1 MQRILSKRV
10 LRDIRENLLRYLAL
24 FFLVA
29 MVMYMVVAIVGAS
42 ETIMQ
47 GTEESAAVHH
57 REDGQFGVF
66 VPLTDSEVTQIT
78 DKGVTVQQDFSLDFH
93 QGQATL
99 RIYQARE
106 KIDLFAPEQG
116 AELPMQGEILLEQ
129 HYAEKH
135 ELGLGDT
142 LTVGGR
148 DFIVAGIGSTPDYD
162 ATYEKTSDTT
172 VDSNLFGV
180 GFVTAEDYEA
190 LKAGG
195 QNFRTED
202 YTYTY
207 LLNGAMTDQELKELL
222 QSFELDRSK
231 VTDTYFLEMLADAEE
246 TKNDIQDGIR
256 ELLDGV
262 NELTDG
268 VDELA
273 EHNTDL
279 TDAADTLF
287 DAMLEQVNDS
297 LEDAGVEVTLTS
309 SNYEQQLNTM
319 IADPHAYTASMQED
333 LQDIKKSLDELQEF
347 RDGVKSYT
355 DGVNAA
361 SAGGGALVGGMS
373 KITENSAALNQGAYG
388 IFNAILGMVNEQ
400 LKTQL
405 EPYAAY
411 GITFSGLTL
420 DGYGEQLD
428 QMAAVFTQKGASQT
442 AAQLAAVKG
451 QLDKVARFRDGVKA
465 YTAGVGEAAGGSQQL
480 FGGLSVLYTA
490 SEPLVSGTDAVVDA
504 LMDMVEAQLKE
515 NNITVD
521 LTADNYKEE
530 LDRLAAEGSM
540 DIKLRDSLQEAKD
553 TLADLEDFREGII
566 EYTDAVSEI
575 ADGSKELRDGVREL
589 QEEADDMI
597 EEYFTFDIDNLTQFL
612 IAEDN
617 PRIDAAAGDVVINR
631 FAGILAGIILM
642 VLFTYVISVFVIH
655 NIEKESSVIGALY
668 ALGVTRGQLLFHY
681 LLNPMLISFLG
692 GAVGCI
698 LGFSKYGTGW
708 QMGDSIAYY
717 SLPPMQIV
725 TPGYLLFYSL
735 IMPPVTAAVVNYLV
749 INKKLKRTALSLLRN
764 EQTAGKA
771 GRIQNMNLGNM
782 KFLLR
787 FQIRQMLREIRSAF
801 AVVIG
806 MFICLLIL
814 MLSIDC
820 AVLCINFGNACLEET
835 KYAYMY
841 TYKYPTED
849 VPEGGTPAYVENLK
863 KEAYG
868 YNLDVT
874 VLGIDDDNPYFP
886 IATADKKNEIV
897 ISSAAAQKF
906 GVKVGDKLVLSDE
919 VNERDYA
926 FTVKDIVSFTSGLL
940 ILMLSIDCAVLCIN
954 FGNACLEETKYAY
967 MYTYKYPTE
976 DVPEGG
982 TPAYVENLKKEAYGY
997 NLDVTVLGID
1007 DDNPY
1012 FPIAT
1017 ADKKNEIVISS
1028 AAAQKFGVKVGDKLV
1043 LSDEVNERDY
1053 AFTVKDIV
1061 SFTSGVY
1068 VFLDRD
1074 VMQEL
1079 FDQEDDYYNVVFADH
1094 ALDIDNGRLYATVS
1108 KDNVAESSQIF
1119 TDMMGPMVVMLV
1131 AISALIFMIV
1141 MYLMMKV
1148 MIDRSAFSISLMK
1161 VFGYRRRE
1169 IRRLYLDGNF
1179 YVILL
1184 GAVICVPLAKWSMD
1198 LVYPY
1203 CIANVA
1209 IGMDLKFT
1217 PQIYI
1222 MIYGGILLCY
1232 MVINF
1237 LLVGRL
1243 NKLVPA
1249 EILKN
1254 RE

>member
-29 MVMYMVVAIVGAS
+29 LVMYMVVAIVGAA

-47 GTEESAAVHH
+47 GTKESGRIHH

-66 VPLTDSEVTQIT
+66 VPLTDDEIAQIAE
-78 DKGVTVQQDFSLDFH
+78 KGVTLQRDFSLDFH
-93 QGQATL
+93 LGQSTL
-99 RIYQARE
+99 RVYQARE
-106 KIDLFAPEQG
+106 TVDLFVPSQG
-116 AELPMQGEILLEQ
+116 SEVPAQGEILLEQ

-148 DFIVAGIGSTPDYD
+148 DFTVSGIGSTPDYD
-162 ATYEKTSDTT
+162 AAYEKTSDTT

-195 QNFRTED
+195 ENFRTED

-207 LLNGAMTDQELKELL
+207 LLNDAMTDQELKELL

-262 NELTDG
+262 NELADG

-273 EHNTDL
+273 EHNTEL

-297 LEDAGVEVTLTS
+297 LKEAGVEVTLTL

-319 IADPHAYTASMQED
+319 IANPHAYTASMRQD
-333 LQDIKKSLDELQEF
+333 LQDIKKSLEELQEYK
-347 RDGVKSYT
+347 DGIKAYT

-361 SAGGGALVGGMS
+361 SDGSGKLVVGMGQ
-373 KITENSAALNQGAYG
+373 ITVNSDALNQGADA

-400 LKTQL
+400 LQAQFHTS
-405 EPYAAY
+405 
-411 GITFSGLTL
+411 GFTFSGLTA
-420 DGYGEQLD
+420 DGYGKELD
-428 QMAAVFTQKGASQT
+428 QMAAMFTQMGAPQV
-442 AAQLAAVKG
+442 AAQLSTVKS
-451 QLDKVARFRDGVKA
+451 QLDTVAQFRDGVKT
-465 YTAGVGEAAGGSQQL
+465 YTKGVGEASIGSQQL
-480 FGGLSVLYTA
+480 FCGLSTLYTA
-490 SEPLVSGTDAVVDA
+490 SETVVDGTDAVVDA
-504 LMDMVEAQLKE
+504 LIDMVEAQLKE
-515 NNITVD
+515 SDITVD
-521 LTADNYKEE
+521 LTSDNYKEE
-530 LDRLAAEGSM
+530 LDRLMAEGSSV
-540 DIKLRDSLQEAKD
+540 DVKLKDSLKDAKD

-566 EYTDAVSEI
+566 DYTDAVDEI
-575 ADGSKELRDGVREL
+575 ADGSRELRDGVQEL
-589 QEEADDMI
+589 QDETDDMI
-597 EEYFTFDIDNLTQFL
+597 EEYFAFDIDNLTQFL
-612 IAEDN
+612 IAADN
-617 PRIDAAAGDVVINR
+617 PRIDAAAGDVIINR

-681 LLNPMLISFLG
+681 LLNPMLIAFLG
-692 GAVGCI
+692 GVVGCI

-717 SLPPMQIV
+717 SLPPMRIV

-735 IMPPVTAAVVNYLV
+735 IMPPVTAVVVNYLV
-749 INKKLKRTALSLLRN
+749 INKKLKCTALSLLRN

-814 MLSIDC
+814 MMSIDC

-906 GVKVGDKLVLSDE
+906 GVKVGEKLVLSDE

-926 FTVKDIVSFTSGLL
+926 FTVKNIV
-940 ILMLSIDCAVLCIN
+940 
-954 FGNACLEETKYAY
+954 
-967 MYTYKYPTE
+967 
-976 DVPEGG
+976 
-982 TPAYVENLKKEAYGY
+982 
-997 NLDVTVLGID
+997 
-1007 DDNPY
+1007 
-1012 FPIAT
+1012 
-1017 ADKKNEIVISS
+1017 
-1028 AAAQKFGVKVGDKLV
+1028 
-1043 LSDEVNERDY
+1043 R
-1053 AFTVKDIV
+1053 
-1061 SFTSGVY
+1061 FTSGVY

-1074 VMQEL
+1074 IMQEL

-1108 KDNVAESSQIF
+1108 KENVEESSQIF

-1184 GAVICVPLAKWSMD
+1184 GALICVPLAKWSMD

-1222 MIYGGILLCY
+1222 MIYGGIWLCY
-1232 MVINF
+1232 IVINF

-1249 EILKN
+1249 EVLKN

>member
-29 MVMYMVVAIVGAS
+29 LVMYMVVAIVGAA

-47 GTEESAAVHH
+47 GTKESGRIHH

-66 VPLTDSEVTQIT
+66 VPLTDDEIAQIT
-78 DKGVTVQQDFSLDFH
+78 EKGVTLQRDFSLDFH
-93 QGQATL
+93 LGQSTL
-99 RIYQARE
+99 RVYRE
-106 KIDLFAPEQG
+106 RETVDLFVPSQG
-116 AELPMQGEILLEQ
+116 SEVPAQGEILLEQ

-135 ELGLGDT
+135 ELGLGDS

-148 DFIVAGIGSTPDYD
+148 DFIVTGIGSTPDYD
-162 ATYEKTSDTT
+162 AAYEKTSDTT

-195 QNFRTED
+195 ENFRTED

-207 LLNGAMTDQELKELL
+207 LLNDAMTDQELKELL

-246 TKNDIQDGIR
+246 TKNDLQDGIR

-262 NELTDG
+262 NELADG

-273 EHNTDL
+273 EHNAEL

-297 LEDAGVEVTLTS
+297 LKDAGVEVTLTS

-319 IADPHAYTASMQED
+319 IANPHAYTASMRQD
-333 LQDIKKSLDELQEF
+333 LQDIKKSLDELQEYK
-347 RDGVKSYT
+347 DGIKAYT
-355 DGVNAA
+355 EGVNAA
-361 SAGGGALVGGMS
+361 SDGSGKLVVGMGQL
-373 KITENSAALNQGAYG
+373 TANSDALNQGADA

-400 LKTQL
+400 LQAQFNTFGF
-405 EPYAAY
+405 P
-411 GITFSGLTL
+411 FSGLTT
-420 DGYGEQLD
+420 DGYGKELD
-428 QMAAVFTQKGASQT
+428 QMAVMFTQMGYSQV
-442 AAQLAAVKG
+442 AAQLSTVKG
-451 QLDKVARFRDGVKA
+451 QLDTVSQFRDGVKA
-465 YTAGVGEAAGGSQQL
+465 YTKGVGEASIGNQQL
-480 FGGLSVLYTA
+480 FGGLSTLYTA
-490 SEPLVSGTDAVVDA
+490 SEVVVDGTDAVVDA
-504 LMDMVEAQLKE
+504 LIDMVEAQLKE
-515 NNITVD
+515 SDITVD

-530 LDRLAAEGSM
+530 LERLTAEGSSV
-540 DIKLRDSLQEAKD
+540 DAKLKDSLKEAKD

-566 EYTDAVSEI
+566 DYTDAVDEI
-575 ADGSKELRDGVREL
+575 ADGSRELRDGVQEL
-589 QEEADDMI
+589 QDETDDMI

-612 IAEDN
+612 IAADN
-617 PRIDAAAGDVVINR
+617 PRIDAAAGDVIINR

-681 LLNPMLISFLG
+681 LLNPMLIAFLG
-692 GAVGCI
+692 GVVGCI

-717 SLPPMQIV
+717 SLPPIRIV

-735 IMPPVTAAVVNYLV
+735 IMPPVTAVVVNYLV
-749 INKKLKRTALSLLRN
+749 INKKLKCTALSLLRN

-814 MLSIDC
+814 MMSIDC

-849 VPEGGTPAYVENLK
+849 VPEGGIPAYVENLK

-886 IATADKKNEIV
+886 IVTADKKNEIV

-926 FTVKDIVSFTSGLL
+926 FTVKNIV
-940 ILMLSIDCAVLCIN
+940 
-954 FGNACLEETKYAY
+954 K
-967 MYTYKYPTE
+967 
-976 DVPEGG
+976 
-982 TPAYVENLKKEAYGY
+982 
-997 NLDVTVLGID
+997 
-1007 DDNPY
+1007 
-1012 FPIAT
+1012 
-1017 ADKKNEIVISS
+1017 
-1028 AAAQKFGVKVGDKLV
+1028 
-1043 LSDEVNERDY
+1043 
-1053 AFTVKDIV
+1053 
-1061 SFTSGVY
+1061 FTSGVY

-1094 ALDIDNGRLYATVS
+1094 VLDIDNGRLYATVS
-1108 KDNVAESSQIF
+1108 KENVEESSQIF

-1184 GAVICVPLAKWSMD
+1184 GALICVPLAKWSMD

-1249 EILKN
+1249 EVLKN

>member
-29 MVMYMVVAIVGAS
+29 MVMYMVVAIVGAA

-47 GTEESAAVHH
+47 GTKESGRLHH

-66 VPLTDSEVTQIT
+66 VPLTDGEFAQIT
-78 DKGVTVQQDFSLDFH
+78 EKGVTLQRDFSMDFH
-93 QGQATL
+93 LGQSTL
-99 RIYQARE
+99 RVYQARE
-106 KIDLFAPEQG
+106 NVDLFVSSQG
-116 AELPMQGEILLEQ
+116 SEVPAQGEILLEQ

-148 DFIVAGIGSTPDYD
+148 DFTVSGIGSTPDYD
-162 ATYEKTSDTT
+162 AAYEKTSDTT

-195 QNFRTED
+195 ENFRTED

-207 LLNGAMTDQELKELL
+207 LLNDAMTDQELKELL

-246 TKNDIQDGIR
+246 TRNDIQDGIR

-262 NELTDG
+262 NELADG

-273 EHNTDL
+273 EHNAEL
-279 TDAADTLF
+279 TDAVDTLF

-297 LEDAGVEVTLTS
+297 LKEAGVEVTLTS
-309 SNYEQQLNTM
+309 SNYEQQLNNM
-319 IADPHAYTASMQED
+319 IANPHAYTASMRQD
-333 LQDIKKSLDELQEF
+333 LQDIKKSLDELQEYK
-347 RDGVKSYT
+347 DGIKAYT
-355 DGVNAA
+355 EGVNAA
-361 SAGGGALVGGMS
+361 SDGSGKLVVGMGQ
-373 KITENSAALNQGAYG
+373 ITANSDALNQGADA
-388 IFNAILGMVNEQ
+388 IFNAILGMVNKQ
-400 LKTQL
+400 LQAQFS
-405 EPYAAY
+405 AA
-411 GITFSGLTL
+411 GFSGLTA
-420 DGYGEQLD
+420 DGYGKELD
-428 QMAAVFTQKGASQT
+428 QMAATFTQMGASQV
-442 AAQLAAVKG
+442 AAQLSTVKG
-451 QLDKVARFRDGVKA
+451 QLDTVAQFRDGVKA
-465 YTAGVGEAAGGSQQL
+465 YTKGVGEASIGNQQL
-480 FGGLSVLYTA
+480 FCGLSTLYTA

-504 LMDMVEAQLKE
+504 LMDMVEAQLE
-515 NNITVD
+515 ESDISVD

-530 LDRLAAEGSM
+530 LERLTAEGSSV
-540 DIKLRDSLQEAKD
+540 DAKLKDSLKEAKD

-566 EYTDAVSEI
+566 DYTDAVDEI
-575 ADGSKELRDGVREL
+575 ADGSRELRDGVQEL
-589 QEEADDMI
+589 QDQTDDMI

-612 IAEDN
+612 IAADN
-617 PRIDAAAGDVVINR
+617 PRIDAAAGDVIINR

-642 VLFTYVISVFVIH
+642 ILFTYVISVFVIH

-681 LLNPMLISFLG
+681 LLNPMLIAFLG
-692 GAVGCI
+692 GVVGCI

-708 QMGDSIAYY
+708 QMDDSIAYY
-717 SLPPMQIV
+717 SLPPMRIV

-749 INKKLKRTALSLLRN
+749 INKKLKCTALSLLRN

-814 MLSIDC
+814 IMSIDC

-886 IATADKKNEIV
+886 IATVDKKNEIV

-906 GVKVGDKLVLSDE
+906 GVKAGDKLVLSDE

-926 FTVKDIVSFTSGLL
+926 FTVKNIV
-940 ILMLSIDCAVLCIN
+940 N
-954 FGNACLEETKYAY
+954 
-967 MYTYKYPTE
+967 
-976 DVPEGG
+976 
-982 TPAYVENLKKEAYGY
+982 
-997 NLDVTVLGID
+997 
-1007 DDNPY
+1007 
-1012 FPIAT
+1012 
-1017 ADKKNEIVISS
+1017 
-1028 AAAQKFGVKVGDKLV
+1028 
-1043 LSDEVNERDY
+1043 
-1053 AFTVKDIV
+1053 
-1061 SFTSGVY
+1061 FTSGVY

-1094 ALDIDNGRLYATVS
+1094 TLDIDNGRLYATVS
-1108 KDNVAESSQIF
+1108 KENVEESSQIF

-1131 AISALIFMIV
+1131 VISALIFMIV

-1184 GAVICVPLAKWSMD
+1184 GALICVPLAKWSMD

-1249 EILKN
+1249 EVLKN

>member
-29 MVMYMVVAIVGAS
+29 LVMYMVVAIVGAA

-47 GTEESAAVHH
+47 GTKESGRIHH

-66 VPLTDSEVTQIT
+66 VPLTDDEIAQIT
-78 DKGVTVQQDFSLDFH
+78 EKGVTLQRDFSLDFH
-93 QGQATL
+93 LGQSTL
-99 RIYQARE
+99 RVYRARE
-106 KIDLFAPEQG
+106 TVDLFVPSQG
-116 AELPMQGEILLEQ
+116 SELPAQGEILLEQ

-135 ELGLGDT
+135 ELGLGDS

-148 DFIVAGIGSTPDYD
+148 DFIVTGIGSTPDYD
-162 ATYEKTSDTT
+162 AAYEKTSDTT

-195 QNFRTED
+195 ENFRTED

-207 LLNGAMTDQELKELL
+207 LLNDAMTDQELKELL

-262 NELTDG
+262 NELADG

-273 EHNTDL
+273 EHNTEL

-297 LEDAGVEVTLTS
+297 LKEAGVEVTLTS

-319 IADPHAYTASMQED
+319 IANPHAYTASMRQD
-333 LQDIKKSLDELQEF
+333 LQDIKKSLEELQEYK
-347 RDGVKSYT
+347 DGIQAYT

-361 SAGGGALVGGMS
+361 SDGSGKLVVGMGQ
-373 KITENSAALNQGAYG
+373 ITANSDALNQGADA

-400 LKTQL
+400 LQAQFNTS
-405 EPYAAY
+405 
-411 GITFSGLTL
+411 GFTFLGLTT
-420 DGYGEQLD
+420 DGYGKELD
-428 QMAAVFTQKGASQT
+428 QMATTFTQMGAHQV
-442 AAQLAAVKG
+442 AAQLSAVKS
-451 QLDKVARFRDGVKA
+451 QLDTVAQFRDGVKA
-465 YTAGVGEAAGGSQQL
+465 YTKGVGEASIGNQQL
-480 FGGLSVLYTA
+480 FGGLSTLYTA
-490 SEPLVSGTDAVVDA
+490 SEVVVDGTDAVVDA
-504 LMDMVEAQLKE
+504 LIDMVEAQLKE
-515 NNITVD
+515 SDITVD

-530 LDRLAAEGSM
+530 LERLTAEGSSV
-540 DIKLRDSLQEAKD
+540 DAKLKDSLKDAKD

-566 EYTDAVSEI
+566 DYTDAVDEI
-575 ADGSKELRDGVREL
+575 ADGSRELRDGVQEL
-589 QEEADDMI
+589 QDETDDMI

-612 IAEDN
+612 IAADN

-631 FAGILAGIILM
+631 FAGILSGIILM

-698 LGFSKYGTGW
+698 LGFSEYGTGW
-708 QMGDSIAYY
+708 QMGDSTAYY
-717 SLPPMQIV
+717 SLLPMRIV

-749 INKKLKRTALSLLRN
+749 INKKLKCTALSLLRN

-814 MLSIDC
+814 MMSIDC

-906 GVKVGDKLVLSDE
+906 GVKAGDKLVLSDE

-926 FTVKDIVSFTSGLL
+926 FTVKNIV
-940 ILMLSIDCAVLCIN
+940 N
-954 FGNACLEETKYAY
+954 
-967 MYTYKYPTE
+967 
-976 DVPEGG
+976 
-982 TPAYVENLKKEAYGY
+982 
-997 NLDVTVLGID
+997 
-1007 DDNPY
+1007 
-1012 FPIAT
+1012 
-1017 ADKKNEIVISS
+1017 
-1028 AAAQKFGVKVGDKLV
+1028 
-1043 LSDEVNERDY
+1043 
-1053 AFTVKDIV
+1053 
-1061 SFTSGVY
+1061 FTSGVY
-1068 VFLDRD
+1068 VFLNRD

-1108 KDNVAESSQIF
+1108 KENVEESSQIF

-1184 GAVICVPLAKWSMD
+1184 GALICVPLAKWSMD

-1249 EILKN
+1249 EVLKN

>member
-1 MQRILSKRV
+1 MRSGFRRQNWRICRMQRILSKRV

-29 MVMYMVVAIVGAS
+29 LVMYMVVAIVGAA

-47 GTEESAAVHH
+47 GTKESGRIHH

-66 VPLTDSEVTQIT
+66 VPLTDDEIAQIT
-78 DKGVTVQQDFSLDFH
+78 EKGVTIQRDFSLDFH
-93 QGQATL
+93 LGQSTL
-99 RIYQARE
+99 RVYQARE
-106 KIDLFAPEQG
+106 TVDLFVPSQG
-116 AELPMQGEILLEQ
+116 SELPAQGEILLEQ

-148 DFIVAGIGSTPDYD
+148 DFTVSGIGSTPDYD
-162 ATYEKTSDTT
+162 AAYEKTSDTT

-195 QNFRTED
+195 ENFRTED

-207 LLNGAMTDQELKELL
+207 LLNDAMTDQELKELL

-262 NELTDG
+262 NELADG

-273 EHNTDL
+273 EHNAEL

-297 LEDAGVEVTLTS
+297 LKDAGVEVTLTS
-309 SNYEQQLNTM
+309 SNYEQQLNNM
-319 IADPHAYTASMQED
+319 IANPHAYTASMRQD
-333 LQDIKKSLDELQEF
+333 LQDIKKSLDELQEYK
-347 RDGVKSYT
+347 DGIKAYT

-361 SAGGGALVGGMS
+361 SDGSGKLVVGMGQ
-373 KITENSAALNQGAYG
+373 ITANSDALNQGADA

-400 LKTQL
+400 LQAQFS
-405 EPYAAY
+405 AA
-411 GITFSGLTL
+411 GFPFSGLTA
-420 DGYGEQLD
+420 DGYGKELD
-428 QMAAVFTQKGASQT
+428 QMAATFTQMGASQV
-442 AAQLAAVKG
+442 AAQLSAVKN
-451 QLDKVARFRDGVKA
+451 QLDTVAQFRDGVKA
-465 YTAGVGEAAGGSQQL
+465 YTKGVGEASIGNQQL
-480 FGGLSVLYTA
+480 FCGLSTLYTA

-504 LMDMVEAQLKE
+504 LMDMVEAQLE
-515 NNITVD
+515 ESDISVD

-530 LDRLAAEGSM
+530 LERLTAEGSSV
-540 DIKLRDSLQEAKD
+540 DAKLKDSLKEAKD

-566 EYTDAVSEI
+566 DYTDAVDEI
-575 ADGSKELRDGVREL
+575 ADGSRELRDGVQEL
-589 QEEADDMI
+589 QDETDDMI

-612 IAEDN
+612 IAADN
-617 PRIDAAAGDVVINR
+617 PRIDAAAGDVIINR

-681 LLNPMLISFLG
+681 LLNPMLIAFLG
-692 GAVGCI
+692 GVVGCI

-717 SLPPMQIV
+717 SLPPMRIV

-735 IMPPVTAAVVNYLV
+735 IMPPVTAVVVNYLV
-749 INKKLKRTALSLLRN
+749 INKKLNRTALSLLRN

-814 MLSIDC
+814 MMSIDC

-849 VPEGGTPAYVENLK
+849 VPEGGIPAYVENLK

-886 IATADKKNEIV
+886 IVTADKKNEIV

-926 FTVKDIVSFTSGLL
+926 FTVKNIV
-940 ILMLSIDCAVLCIN
+940 N
-954 FGNACLEETKYAY
+954 
-967 MYTYKYPTE
+967 
-976 DVPEGG
+976 
-982 TPAYVENLKKEAYGY
+982 
-997 NLDVTVLGID
+997 
-1007 DDNPY
+1007 
-1012 FPIAT
+1012 
-1017 ADKKNEIVISS
+1017 
-1028 AAAQKFGVKVGDKLV
+1028 
-1043 LSDEVNERDY
+1043 
-1053 AFTVKDIV
+1053 
-1061 SFTSGVY
+1061 FTSGVY

-1108 KDNVAESSQIF
+1108 KENVEESSQIF

-1184 GAVICVPLAKWSMD
+1184 GALICVPLAKWSMD

-1249 EILKN
+1249 EVLKN

>member
-29 MVMYMVVAIVGAS
+29 LVMYMVVAIVGAA

-47 GTEESAAVHH
+47 GTKESGRIHH

-66 VPLTDSEVTQIT
+66 VPLTDDEIAQIT
-78 DKGVTVQQDFSLDFH
+78 EKGVTLQRDFSLDFH
-93 QGQATL
+93 LGQSTL
-99 RIYQARE
+99 RVYRARE
-106 KIDLFAPEQG
+106 TVDLFVPSQG
-116 AELPMQGEILLEQ
+116 SELPAQGEILLEQ

-148 DFIVAGIGSTPDYD
+148 DFTVSGIGSTPDYD

-195 QNFRTED
+195 ENFRTED

-207 LLNGAMTDQELKELL
+207 LLNDAMTDQELKEQL

-262 NELTDG
+262 NELADG

-273 EHNTDL
+273 EHNAEL

-297 LEDAGVEVTLTS
+297 LKEAGVEVTLTS
-309 SNYEQQLNTM
+309 SNYEQQLNNM
-319 IADPHAYTASMQED
+319 IANPHAYTASMRQD
-333 LQDIKKSLDELQEF
+333 LQDIKKSLDELQEYK
-347 RDGVKSYT
+347 DGIKAYT

-361 SAGGGALVGGMS
+361 SDGSGKLVVGMGQ
-373 KITENSAALNQGAYG
+373 ITANSDALNQGADA

-400 LKTQL
+400 LQAQFS
-405 EPYAAY
+405 AA
-411 GITFSGLTL
+411 GFPFSGLTA
-420 DGYGEQLD
+420 DGYGKELD
-428 QMAAVFTQKGASQT
+428 QMAATFTQVGASQV
-442 AAQLAAVKG
+442 AAQLSNVKS
-451 QLDKVARFRDGVKA
+451 QLDTVAQFRDGVKA
-465 YTAGVGEAAGGSQQL
+465 YTKGVGEASIGNQQL
-480 FGGLSVLYTA
+480 FCGLSTLYTA

-504 LMDMVEAQLKE
+504 LMDMVEAQLE
-515 NNITVD
+515 ESDISVD

-530 LDRLAAEGSM
+530 LERLTAEGSSV
-540 DIKLRDSLQEAKD
+540 DAKLKDSLKEAKD

-566 EYTDAVSEI
+566 DYTDAVDEI
-575 ADGSKELRDGVREL
+575 ADGSRELRDGVQEL
-589 QEEADDMI
+589 QDETDDMI

-612 IAEDN
+612 IAADN
-617 PRIDAAAGDVVINR
+617 PRIDAAAGDVIINR

-681 LLNPMLISFLG
+681 LLNPMLIAFLG
-692 GAVGCI
+692 GVVGCI

-717 SLPPMQIV
+717 SLPPMRIV

-749 INKKLKRTALSLLRN
+749 INKKLNRTALSLIRN

-814 MLSIDC
+814 IMSIDC

-906 GVKVGDKLVLSDE
+906 GVKAGDKLVLSDE

-926 FTVKDIVSFTSGLL
+926 FTVKNV
-940 ILMLSIDCAVLCIN
+940 
-954 FGNACLEETKYAY
+954 
-967 MYTYKYPTE
+967 
-976 DVPEGG
+976 
-982 TPAYVENLKKEAYGY
+982 
-997 NLDVTVLGID
+997 
-1007 DDNPY
+1007 
-1012 FPIAT
+1012 
-1017 ADKKNEIVISS
+1017 
-1028 AAAQKFGVKVGDKLV
+1028 
-1043 LSDEVNERDY
+1043 VN
-1053 AFTVKDIV
+1053 
-1061 SFTSGVY
+1061 FTSGVY

-1108 KDNVAESSQIF
+1108 KENVEESSQIF

-1184 GAVICVPLAKWSMD
+1184 GALICVPLAKWSMD

-1249 EILKN
+1249 EVLKN

>member
-1 MQRILSKRV
+1 MRSGFRRQNWRICRMQRILSKRV

-222 QSFELDRSK
+222 QSFELERSK
-231 VTDTYFLEMLADAEE
+231 VTDIYFLEMLADAEE

-400 LKTQL
+400 LKAQL

-451 QLDKVARFRDGVKA
+451 QLDTVAQFRDGVKA

-530 LDRLAAEGSM
+530 LDRLAAEGSSM

-725 TPGYLLFYSL
+725 TPGYLLF
-735 IMPPVTAAVVNYLV
+735 
-749 INKKLKRTALSLLRN
+749 
-764 EQTAGKA
+764 
-771 GRIQNMNLGNM
+771 
-782 KFLLR
+782 
-787 FQIRQMLREIRSAF
+787 
-801 AVVIG
+801 
-806 MFICLLIL
+806 
-814 MLSIDC
+814 
-820 AVLCINFGNACLEET
+820 
-835 KYAYMY
+835 
-841 TYKYPTED
+841 
-849 VPEGGTPAYVENLK
+849 
-863 KEAYG
+863 
-868 YNLDVT
+868 T
-874 VLGIDDDNPYFP
+874 V
-886 IATADKKNEIV
+886 
-897 ISSAAAQKF
+897 
-906 GVKVGDKLVLSDE
+906 
-919 VNERDYA
+919 
-926 FTVKDIVSFTSGLL
+926 
-940 ILMLSIDCAVLCIN
+940 
-954 FGNACLEETKYAY
+954 
-967 MYTYKYPTE
+967 
-976 DVPEGG
+976 
-982 TPAYVENLKKEAYGY
+982 
-997 NLDVTVLGID
+997 
-1007 DDNPY
+1007 
-1012 FPIAT
+1012 
-1017 ADKKNEIVISS
+1017 
-1028 AAAQKFGVKVGDKLV
+1028 
-1043 LSDEVNERDY
+1043 
-1053 AFTVKDIV
+1053 
-1061 SFTSGVY
+1061 
-1068 VFLDRD
+1068 
-1074 VMQEL
+1074 
-1079 FDQEDDYYNVVFADH
+1079 
-1094 ALDIDNGRLYATVS
+1094 
-1108 KDNVAESSQIF
+1108 
-1119 TDMMGPMVVMLV
+1119 
-1131 AISALIFMIV
+1131 
-1141 MYLMMKV
+1141 
-1148 MIDRSAFSISLMK
+1148 
-1161 VFGYRRRE
+1161 
-1169 IRRLYLDGNF
+1169 
-1179 YVILL
+1179 
-1184 GAVICVPLAKWSMD
+1184 
-1198 LVYPY
+1198 
-1203 CIANVA
+1203 
-1209 IGMDLKFT
+1209 
-1217 PQIYI
+1217 
-1222 MIYGGILLCY
+1222 
-1232 MVINF
+1232 
-1237 LLVGRL
+1237 
-1243 NKLVPA
+1243 
-1249 EILKN
+1249 
-1254 RE
+1254 

>member
-1 MQRILSKRV
+1 MRSGFRRRNWRICRMQRILSKRV

-29 MVMYMVVAIVGAS
+29 LVMYMVVAIVGAA

-47 GTEESAAVHH
+47 GTKESGRIHH

-66 VPLTDSEVTQIT
+66 VPLTDDEIAQIT
-78 DKGVTVQQDFSLDFH
+78 EKGVTLQRDFSLDFH
-93 QGQATL
+93 LGQSTL
-99 RIYQARE
+99 RVYQARE
-106 KIDLFAPEQG
+106 TVDLFVPSQG
-116 AELPMQGEILLEQ
+116 SELPAQGEILLEQ

-135 ELGLGDT
+135 ELGLGDS

-148 DFIVAGIGSTPDYD
+148 DFIVTGIGSTPDYD
-162 ATYEKTSDTT
+162 AAYEKTSDTT

-195 QNFRTED
+195 ESLRTED

-207 LLNGAMTDQELKELL
+207 LLNDAMTDQELKELL

-262 NELTDG
+262 NELADG

-273 EHNTDL
+273 EHNAEL

-297 LEDAGVEVTLTS
+297 LKDAGVEVTLTS

-319 IADPHAYTASMQED
+319 IANPHAYTASMRQD
-333 LQDIKKSLDELQEF
+333 LQDIKKSLDELQEYT
-347 RDGVKSYT
+347 DGIKAYT

-361 SAGGGALVGGMS
+361 SDGSGKLVVGMGQ
-373 KITENSAALNQGAYG
+373 ITANSDALNQGADA

-400 LKTQL
+400 LQAQFN
-405 EPYAAY
+405 AA
-411 GITFSGLTL
+411 GFPFSGLTA
-420 DGYGEQLD
+420 DGYGKELD
-428 QMAAVFTQKGASQT
+428 QMAAMFTQMGASQV
-442 AAQLAAVKG
+442 AAQLSAVKS
-451 QLDKVARFRDGVKA
+451 QLDTVAQFRDGVKA
-465 YTAGVGEAAGGSQQL
+465 YTKGVGEASIGNQQL
-480 FGGLSVLYTA
+480 FGGLSTLYTA
-490 SEPLVSGTDAVVDA
+490 SEVVVDGTDAVVDA
-504 LMDMVEAQLKE
+504 LIDMVEAQLKE
-515 NNITVD
+515 SDITVD

-530 LDRLAAEGSM
+530 LERLTTEGSSV
-540 DIKLRDSLQEAKD
+540 DAKLKDSLKEAKD

-566 EYTDAVSEI
+566 DYTDAVDEI
-575 ADGSKELRDGVREL
+575 ADGSRELRDGVQEL
-589 QEEADDMI
+589 QDETDDMI

-612 IAEDN
+612 IAADN
-617 PRIDAAAGDVVINR
+617 PRMDAAAGDVIINR

-681 LLNPMLISFLG
+681 LLNPMLIAFLG
-692 GAVGCI
+692 GVVGCI

-717 SLPPMQIV
+717 SLPPMRIV

-735 IMPPVTAAVVNYLV
+735 IMPPVTAVVVNYLV
-749 INKKLKRTALSLLRN
+749 INKKLKCTALSLLRN

-886 IATADKKNEIV
+886 IVTADKKNEIV

-906 GVKVGDKLVLSDE
+906 GVKVGEKLVLSDE

-926 FTVKDIVSFTSGLL
+926 FTVKNIV
-940 ILMLSIDCAVLCIN
+940 
-954 FGNACLEETKYAY
+954 
-967 MYTYKYPTE
+967 
-976 DVPEGG
+976 
-982 TPAYVENLKKEAYGY
+982 
-997 NLDVTVLGID
+997 
-1007 DDNPY
+1007 
-1012 FPIAT
+1012 
-1017 ADKKNEIVISS
+1017 
-1028 AAAQKFGVKVGDKLV
+1028 
-1043 LSDEVNERDY
+1043 R
-1053 AFTVKDIV
+1053 
-1061 SFTSGVY
+1061 FTSGVY

-1074 VMQEL
+1074 IMQEL

-1108 KDNVAESSQIF
+1108 KENVEESSQIF

-1184 GAVICVPLAKWSMD
+1184 GALICVPLAKWSMD

-1249 EILKN
+1249 EVLKN

>member
-1 MQRILSKRV
+1 M
-10 LRDIRENLLRYLAL
+10 
-24 FFLVA
+24 
-29 MVMYMVVAIVGAS
+29 
-42 ETIMQ
+42 
-47 GTEESAAVHH
+47 
-57 REDGQFGVF
+57 
-66 VPLTDSEVTQIT
+66 
-78 DKGVTVQQDFSLDFH
+78 
-93 QGQATL
+93 
-99 RIYQARE
+99 
-106 KIDLFAPEQG
+106 
-116 AELPMQGEILLEQ
+116 
-129 HYAEKH
+129 
-135 ELGLGDT
+135 
-142 LTVGGR
+142 
-148 DFIVAGIGSTPDYD
+148 
-162 ATYEKTSDTT
+162 
-172 VDSNLFGV
+172 DSNLFGV
-180 GFVTAEDYEA
+180 GFVTAQDYEA

-195 QNFRTED
+195 ENFRTED

-207 LLNGAMTDQELKELL
+207 LLNDAMTDQELKELL

-262 NELTDG
+262 NELADG

-273 EHNTDL
+273 EHNAEL

-297 LEDAGVEVTLTS
+297 LKDAGLEVTLTS

-319 IADPHAYTASMQED
+319 IANPHAYTASIRQD
-333 LQDIKKSLDELQEF
+333 LQEAKKSLEALQEYK
-347 RDGVKSYT
+347 DGIKAYT

-361 SAGGGALVGGMS
+361 SDGSGKLVVGMGQ
-373 KITENSAALNQGAYG
+373 ITANSDALNQGADA

-400 LKTQL
+400 LQAQL
-405 EPYAAY
+405 S
-411 GITFSGLTL
+411 TVKS
-420 DGYGEQLD
+420 QLD
-428 QMAAVFTQKGASQT
+428 TV
-442 AAQLAAVKG
+442 AQ
-451 QLDKVARFRDGVKA
+451 FRDGVKT
-465 YTAGVGEAAGGSQQL
+465 YTKGVGEASIGSQQL
-480 FGGLSVLYTA
+480 FCGLSTLYTA
-490 SEPLVSGTDAVVDA
+490 SETVVDGTDAVVDA
-504 LMDMVEAQLKE
+504 LIDMVEAQLKE
-515 NNITVD
+515 SDITVD
-521 LTADNYKEE
+521 LTSDNYKEE
-530 LDRLAAEGSM
+530 LDRLMAEGSSV
-540 DIKLRDSLQEAKD
+540 DVKLKDSLNDAKD

-566 EYTDAVSEI
+566 DYTDAVDEI
-575 ADGSKELRDGVREL
+575 ADGSRELRDGVQEL
-589 QEEADDMI
+589 QDETDDMI
-597 EEYFTFDIDNLTQFL
+597 EEYFAFDIDNLTQFL
-612 IAEDN
+612 IAADN
-617 PRIDAAAGDVVINR
+617 PRMDAAAGDVVINR

-681 LLNPMLISFLG
+681 LLNPLLISFLG
-692 GAVGCI
+692 GVVGCI
-698 LGFSKYGTGW
+698 LGFSEYGTGW

-717 SLPPMQIV
+717 SLPPMRIV

-749 INKKLKRTALSLLRN
+749 INKKLKCTALSLLRN

-814 MLSIDC
+814 MMSIDC

-849 VPEGGTPAYVENLK
+849 VPEGGIPAYVENLK

-886 IATADKKNEIV
+886 IVTADKKNEIV

-926 FTVKDIVSFTSGLL
+926 FTVKNIV
-940 ILMLSIDCAVLCIN
+940 N
-954 FGNACLEETKYAY
+954 
-967 MYTYKYPTE
+967 
-976 DVPEGG
+976 
-982 TPAYVENLKKEAYGY
+982 
-997 NLDVTVLGID
+997 
-1007 DDNPY
+1007 
-1012 FPIAT
+1012 
-1017 ADKKNEIVISS
+1017 
-1028 AAAQKFGVKVGDKLV
+1028 
-1043 LSDEVNERDY
+1043 
-1053 AFTVKDIV
+1053 
-1061 SFTSGVY
+1061 FTSGVY

-1108 KDNVAESSQIF
+1108 KENVEESSQIF

-1184 GAVICVPLAKWSMD
+1184 GALICVPLAKWSMD

-1222 MIYGGILLCY
+1222 MIYGGIWLCY
-1232 MVINF
+1232 IVINF

-1249 EILKN
+1249 EVLKN

>member
-29 MVMYMVVAIVGAS
+29 LVMYMVVAIVGAA

-47 GTEESAAVHH
+47 GTKESGRLHH

-66 VPLTDSEVTQIT
+66 VPLTDGEIAQIT
-78 DKGVTVQQDFSLDFH
+78 EKGVTLQRDFSLDFH
-93 QGQATL
+93 LGQSTL
-99 RIYQARE
+99 RIYQERE
-106 KIDLFAPEQG
+106 NVDLFVSSQG
-116 AELPMQGEILLEQ
+116 SEIPAQGEILLEQ

-148 DFIVAGIGSTPDYD
+148 DFTVTGIGSTPDYD
-162 ATYEKTSDTT
+162 AAYEKTSDTT

-180 GFVTAEDYEA
+180 GFVTAQDYEA

-195 QNFRTED
+195 ENFRTED

-207 LLNGAMTDQELKELL
+207 LLNDAMTDQELKDML

-246 TKNDIQDGIR
+246 TKNDIQDGIQ

-262 NELTDG
+262 NELADG

-273 EHNTDL
+273 EHNAEL

-297 LEDAGVEVTLTS
+297 LKDAGVEVTLTS

-319 IADPHAYTASMQED
+319 IANPHAYTASIRQD
-333 LQDIKKSLDELQEF
+333 LQEAKKSLEELQEYK
-347 RDGVKSYT
+347 DGIKAYT

-361 SAGGGALVGGMS
+361 SDGSGKLVVGMGQ
-373 KITENSAALNQGAYG
+373 ITANSDVLNQGADA
-388 IFNAILGMVNEQ
+388 IFNAILGLVNEQ
-400 LKTQL
+400 LQTQFS
-405 EPYAAY
+405 AA
-411 GITFSGLTL
+411 GVPFSGLTT
-420 DGYGEQLD
+420 DGYGKELD
-428 QMAAVFTQKGASQT
+428 QMAATFIQLGASQV
-442 AAQLAAVKG
+442 AEQLSAVKS
-451 QLDKVARFRDGVKA
+451 QLDTVAQFRDGVKA
-465 YTAGVGEAAGGSQQL
+465 YTKGVGEASIGNQQL
-480 FGGLSVLYTA
+480 FCGLSTLYTA
-490 SEPLVSGTDAVVDA
+490 SEVVVDGTDAVVDA
-504 LMDMVEAQLKE
+504 LIDMVEAQLKE
-515 NNITVD
+515 SDITVD
-521 LTADNYKEE
+521 LTSDNYKEE
-530 LDRLAAEGSM
+530 LDRLMTEGSSV
-540 DIKLRDSLQEAKD
+540 DVKLKDSLKEAKD

-566 EYTDAVSEI
+566 DYTDAVDEI
-575 ADGSKELRDGVREL
+575 ADGSRELRDGVQEL
-589 QEEADDMI
+589 QDETDDMI

-612 IAEDN
+612 IAADN

-681 LLNPMLISFLG
+681 LLNPLLISFLG

-698 LGFSKYGTGW
+698 LGFSEYGTGW

-717 SLPPMQIV
+717 SLPPMRIV

-771 GRIQNMNLGNM
+771 SRIQNMNLGNM

-814 MLSIDC
+814 MMSIDC

-874 VLGIDDDNPYFP
+874 VLGIDDGNPYFP
-886 IATADKKNEIV
+886 IV
-897 ISSAAAQKF
+897 
-906 GVKVGDKLVLSDE
+906 
-919 VNERDYA
+919 
-926 FTVKDIVSFTSGLL
+926 
-940 ILMLSIDCAVLCIN
+940 
-954 FGNACLEETKYAY
+954 
-967 MYTYKYPTE
+967 
-976 DVPEGG
+976 
-982 TPAYVENLKKEAYGY
+982 
-997 NLDVTVLGID
+997 
-1007 DDNPY
+1007 
-1012 FPIAT
+1012 T

-1068 VFLDRD
+1068 VFLDRG

-1079 FDQEDDYYNVVFADH
+1079 FDQEDDYYNVVFADR

-1108 KDNVAESSQIF
+1108 KENVEESSQIF

-1184 GAVICVPLAKWSMD
+1184 GALICVPLAKWSMD

-1209 IGMDLKFT
+1209 IGMDIKFT

-1222 MIYGGILLCY
+1222 MIYGGIWLCY
-1232 MVINF
+1232 IVINF

-1249 EILKN
+1249 EVLKN

>member
-10 LRDIRENLLRYLAL
+10 LRDIRKNLLRYLAL

-29 MVMYMVVAIVGAS
+29 LVMYMVVAIVGAA

-47 GTEESAAVHH
+47 GTKESGRIHH

-66 VPLTDSEVTQIT
+66 VPLTDDEIAQIT
-78 DKGVTVQQDFSLDFH
+78 EKGVTLQRDFSLDFH
-93 QGQATL
+93 LGQSTL
-99 RIYQARE
+99 RVYRARE
-106 KIDLFAPEQG
+106 TVDLFVPSQG
-116 AELPMQGEILLEQ
+116 SKVPAQGEILLEQ

-148 DFIVAGIGSTPDYD
+148 DFTVTGIGSTPDYD
-162 ATYEKTSDTT
+162 AAYEKTSDTT

-190 LKAGG
+190 LKVGG
-195 QNFRTED
+195 ENFRTED

-207 LLNGAMTDQELKELL
+207 LLNDAMTDQELKELL

-262 NELTDG
+262 NELADG

-273 EHNTDL
+273 EHNAEL

-297 LEDAGVEVTLTS
+297 LKDAGVEVTLTS

-319 IADPHAYTASMQED
+319 IANPHAYTASMRQD
-333 LQDIKKSLDELQEF
+333 LQDIKKSLEELQEYK
-347 RDGVKSYT
+347 DGIQAYT

-361 SAGGGALVGGMS
+361 SDGSGKLVVGMGQ
-373 KITENSAALNQGAYG
+373 ITANSDALNQGADA

-400 LKTQL
+400 LQAQFSTS
-405 EPYAAY
+405 
-411 GITFSGLTL
+411 GFTFLGLTT
-420 DGYGEQLD
+420 DGYGKELD
-428 QMAAVFTQKGASQT
+428 QMAATFTQRGAPQV
-442 AAQLAAVKG
+442 AAQLSAVKS
-451 QLDKVARFRDGVKA
+451 QLDTVAQFRDGVKA
-465 YTAGVGEAAGGSQQL
+465 YTKGVGEASIGNQQL
-480 FGGLSVLYTA
+480 FGGLSTLYTA
-490 SEPLVSGTDAVVDA
+490 SEVVVDGTDAVVDA
-504 LMDMVEAQLKE
+504 LIDMVEAQLKE
-515 NNITVD
+515 SDISVD
-521 LTADNYKEE
+521 LTTDNYKEE
-530 LDRLAAEGSM
+530 LERLTAEGSSV
-540 DIKLRDSLQEAKD
+540 DAKLKDSLKEAKD
-553 TLADLEDFREGII
+553 TLGDLEDFREGII
-566 EYTDAVSEI
+566 DYTDAVDEI
-575 ADGSKELRDGVREL
+575 ADGSRELRDGVQEL
-589 QEEADDMI
+589 QDETDDMI

-612 IAEDN
+612 IAADN
-617 PRIDAAAGDVVINR
+617 PRMDAAAGDVIINR

-681 LLNPMLISFLG
+681 LLNPMLIAFLG
-692 GAVGCI
+692 GVVGCI

-717 SLPPMQIV
+717 SLPPMRIV

-735 IMPPVTAAVVNYLV
+735 IMPPATAAVVNYLV
-749 INKKLKRTALSLLRN
+749 INKKLNRTALSLLRN

-814 MLSIDC
+814 MMSIDC

-886 IATADKKNEIV
+886 IVTADKKNEIV

-906 GVKVGDKLVLSDE
+906 GVKAGDKLVLSDE

-926 FTVKDIVSFTSGLL
+926 FTVKNIV
-940 ILMLSIDCAVLCIN
+940 N
-954 FGNACLEETKYAY
+954 
-967 MYTYKYPTE
+967 
-976 DVPEGG
+976 
-982 TPAYVENLKKEAYGY
+982 
-997 NLDVTVLGID
+997 
-1007 DDNPY
+1007 
-1012 FPIAT
+1012 
-1017 ADKKNEIVISS
+1017 
-1028 AAAQKFGVKVGDKLV
+1028 
-1043 LSDEVNERDY
+1043 
-1053 AFTVKDIV
+1053 
-1061 SFTSGVY
+1061 FTSGVY

-1108 KDNVAESSQIF
+1108 KENVEESSQIF

-1169 IRRLYLDGNF
+1169 IRKLYLDGNF

-1184 GAVICVPLAKWSMD
+1184 GALICVPLAKWSMD

-1209 IGMDLKFT
+1209 IGMDIRFT

-1249 EILKN
+1249 EVLKN

>member
-29 MVMYMVVAIVGAS
+29 LVMYMVVAIVGAA

-47 GTEESAAVHH
+47 GTKESGRIHH

-66 VPLTDSEVTQIT
+66 VPLTDDEIAQIT
-78 DKGVTVQQDFSLDFH
+78 EKGVTLQRDFSLDFH
-93 QGQATL
+93 LGQSTL
-99 RIYQARE
+99 RVYRE
-106 KIDLFAPEQG
+106 RETVDLFVPSQG
-116 AELPMQGEILLEQ
+116 SEVPAQGEILLEQ

-135 ELGLGDT
+135 ELGLGDS

-148 DFIVAGIGSTPDYD
+148 DFIVTGIGSTPDYD
-162 ATYEKTSDTT
+162 AAYEKTSDTT

-195 QNFRTED
+195 ENFRTED

-207 LLNGAMTDQELKELL
+207 LLNDAMTDQELKELL

-246 TKNDIQDGIR
+246 TKNDLQDGIR

-262 NELTDG
+262 NELADG

-273 EHNTDL
+273 EHNAEL

-297 LEDAGVEVTLTS
+297 LKDAGVEVRLTS

-319 IADPHAYTASMQED
+319 IANPHAYTASMRQD
-333 LQDIKKSLDELQEF
+333 LQDIKKSLDELQEYK
-347 RDGVKSYT
+347 DGIKAYT
-355 DGVNAA
+355 EGVNAA
-361 SAGGGALVGGMS
+361 SDGSGKLVVGMGQ
-373 KITENSAALNQGAYG
+373 ITANSDALNQGADA

-400 LKTQL
+400 LQAQFS
-405 EPYAAY
+405 AA
-411 GITFSGLTL
+411 GFPFSGLTA
-420 DGYGEQLD
+420 DGYGKELD
-428 QMAAVFTQKGASQT
+428 QMAAMFTQMGDSQV
-442 AAQLAAVKG
+442 AAQLSAVKS
-451 QLDKVARFRDGVKA
+451 QLDFRDGVKA
-465 YTAGVGEAAGGSQQL
+465 YTKGVGEASIGNQQL
-480 FGGLSVLYTA
+480 FCGLSTLYTA
-490 SEPLVSGTDAVVDA
+490 SESLVSGTDAVVDA
-504 LMDMVEAQLKE
+504 LMDMVEAQLE
-515 NNITVD
+515 ESDISVD

-530 LDRLAAEGSM
+530 LERLTAEGSSV
-540 DIKLRDSLQEAKD
+540 DAKLKDSLKEAKD

-566 EYTDAVSEI
+566 DYTDAVDEI
-575 ADGSKELRDGVREL
+575 ADGSRELRDGVQEL
-589 QEEADDMI
+589 QDETDDMI

-612 IAEDN
+612 IAADN
-617 PRIDAAAGDVVINR
+617 PRMDAAAGDVIINR

-681 LLNPMLISFLG
+681 LLNPMLIAFLAG
-692 GAVGCI
+692 VVGCI

-717 SLPPMQIV
+717 SLPPMRIV

-735 IMPPVTAAVVNYLV
+735 IMPPVTAVVVNYLV
-749 INKKLKRTALSLLRN
+749 INKKLKCTALSLLRN

-771 GRIQNMNLGNM
+771 GRIQNMNLGDM

-814 MLSIDC
+814 MMSIDC

-874 VLGIDDDNPYFP
+874 VLGIDDGNPYFP
-886 IATADKKNEIV
+886 IV
-897 ISSAAAQKF
+897 
-906 GVKVGDKLVLSDE
+906 
-919 VNERDYA
+919 
-926 FTVKDIVSFTSGLL
+926 
-940 ILMLSIDCAVLCIN
+940 
-954 FGNACLEETKYAY
+954 
-967 MYTYKYPTE
+967 
-976 DVPEGG
+976 
-982 TPAYVENLKKEAYGY
+982 
-997 NLDVTVLGID
+997 
-1007 DDNPY
+1007 
-1012 FPIAT
+1012 T

-1074 VMQEL
+1074 IMQEL

-1108 KDNVAESSQIF
+1108 KENVEESSQIF

-1131 AISALIFMIV
+1131 AISVLIFMIV

-1184 GAVICVPLAKWSMD
+1184 GALICVPLAKWSMD

-1249 EILKN
+1249 EVLKN

>member
-29 MVMYMVVAIVGAS
+29 MVMYMVVAIVGAA

-78 DKGVTVQQDFSLDFH
+78 DKGVMVQQDFSLDFH

-262 NELTDG
+262 NELADG

-319 IADPHAYTASMQED
+319 IADPHAYTASMRQD

-361 SAGGGALVGGMS
+361 SAGGGALVDGMS
-373 KITENSAALNQGAYG
+373 KITENSAALNQGADG

-400 LKTQL
+400 LEAQL

-428 QMAAVFTQKGASQT
+428 QMAAVFTQRGASQA

-451 QLDKVARFRDGVKA
+451 QLDTVAQFRDGVKA

-530 LDRLAAEGSM
+530 LDRLAAEGSSM

-553 TLADLEDFREGII
+553 TLADLEDFRDGII

-597 EEYFTFDIDNLTQFL
+597 EDYFTFDIDNLTQFL
-612 IAEDN
+612 IAADN

-681 LLNPMLISFLG
+681 LLNPLLISFLG

-841 TYKYPTED
+841 TYKYPTE
-849 VPEGGTPAYVENLK
+849 
-863 KEAYG
+863 
-868 YNLDVT
+868 
-874 VLGIDDDNPYFP
+874 VL
-886 IATADKKNEIV
+886 
-897 ISSAAAQKF
+897 
-906 GVKVGDKLVLSDE
+906 
-919 VNERDYA
+919 
-926 FTVKDIVSFTSGLL
+926 
-940 ILMLSIDCAVLCIN
+940 
-954 FGNACLEETKYAY
+954 
-967 MYTYKYPTE
+967 
-976 DVPEGG
+976 
-982 TPAYVENLKKEAYGY
+982 
-997 NLDVTVLGID
+997 
-1007 DDNPY
+1007 
-1012 FPIAT
+1012 
-1017 ADKKNEIVISS
+1017 
-1028 AAAQKFGVKVGDKLV
+1028 
-1043 LSDEVNERDY
+1043 
-1053 AFTVKDIV
+1053 
-1061 SFTSGVY
+1061 
-1068 VFLDRD
+1068 
-1074 VMQEL
+1074 EL
-1079 FDQEDDYYNVVFADH
+1079 
-1094 ALDIDNGRLYATVS
+1094 
-1108 KDNVAESSQIF
+1108 
-1119 TDMMGPMVVMLV
+1119 
-1131 AISALIFMIV
+1131 
-1141 MYLMMKV
+1141 
-1148 MIDRSAFSISLMK
+1148 
-1161 VFGYRRRE
+1161 
-1169 IRRLYLDGNF
+1169 
-1179 YVILL
+1179 
-1184 GAVICVPLAKWSMD
+1184 
-1198 LVYPY
+1198 
-1203 CIANVA
+1203 
-1209 IGMDLKFT
+1209 
-1217 PQIYI
+1217 
-1222 MIYGGILLCY
+1222 
-1232 MVINF
+1232 
-1237 LLVGRL
+1237 
-1243 NKLVPA
+1243 
-1249 EILKN
+1249 
-1254 RE
+1254 

>member
-29 MVMYMVVAIVGAS
+29 MVMYMVVAIVGAA

-78 DKGVTVQQDFSLDFH
+78 DKGVMVQQDFSLDFH

-262 NELTDG
+262 NELADG

-319 IADPHAYTASMQED
+319 IADPHAYTASMRQD

-373 KITENSAALNQGAYG
+373 KITENSAALNQGADG

-400 LKTQL
+400 LKAQL

-428 QMAAVFTQKGASQT
+428 QMAAVFTQMGASQT

-451 QLDKVARFRDGVKA
+451 QLDTVAQFRDGVKA

-521 LTADNYKEE
+521 LTADNYKDE
-530 LDRLAAEGSM
+530 LERLAAEGSSM

-553 TLADLEDFREGII
+553 TLADLENFREGII

-597 EEYFTFDIDNLTQFL
+597 EDYFTFDIDNLTQFL
-612 IAEDN
+612 IAADN

-681 LLNPMLISFLG
+681 LLNPLLISFLG

-698 LGFSKYGTGW
+698 LGFPNT
-708 QMGDSIAYY
+708 
-717 SLPPMQIV
+717 
-725 TPGYLLFYSL
+725 
-735 IMPPVTAAVVNYLV
+735 
-749 INKKLKRTALSLLRN
+749 
-764 EQTAGKA
+764 EQA
-771 GRIQNMNLGNM
+771 GRWAIVLHII
-782 KFLLR
+782 LCHLC
-787 FQIRQMLREIRSAF
+787 RS
-801 AVVIG
+801 
-806 MFICLLIL
+806 
-814 MLSIDC
+814 
-820 AVLCINFGNACLEET
+820 
-835 KYAYMY
+835 
-841 TYKYPTED
+841 
-849 VPEGGTPAYVENLK
+849 
-863 KEAYG
+863 
-868 YNLDVT
+868 
-874 VLGIDDDNPYFP
+874 
-886 IATADKKNEIV
+886 
-897 ISSAAAQKF
+897 
-906 GVKVGDKLVLSDE
+906 
-919 VNERDYA
+919 
-926 FTVKDIVSFTSGLL
+926 
-940 ILMLSIDCAVLCIN
+940 
-954 FGNACLEETKYAY
+954 
-967 MYTYKYPTE
+967 
-976 DVPEGG
+976 
-982 TPAYVENLKKEAYGY
+982 
-997 NLDVTVLGID
+997 
-1007 DDNPY
+1007 
-1012 FPIAT
+1012 
-1017 ADKKNEIVISS
+1017 
-1028 AAAQKFGVKVGDKLV
+1028 
-1043 LSDEVNERDY
+1043 
-1053 AFTVKDIV
+1053 
-1061 SFTSGVY
+1061 
-1068 VFLDRD
+1068 
-1074 VMQEL
+1074 
-1079 FDQEDDYYNVVFADH
+1079 
-1094 ALDIDNGRLYATVS
+1094 
-1108 KDNVAESSQIF
+1108 
-1119 TDMMGPMVVMLV
+1119 
-1131 AISALIFMIV
+1131 
-1141 MYLMMKV
+1141 
-1148 MIDRSAFSISLMK
+1148 
-1161 VFGYRRRE
+1161 
-1169 IRRLYLDGNF
+1169 
-1179 YVILL
+1179 
-1184 GAVICVPLAKWSMD
+1184 
-1198 LVYPY
+1198 
-1203 CIANVA
+1203 
-1209 IGMDLKFT
+1209 
-1217 PQIYI
+1217 
-1222 MIYGGILLCY
+1222 
-1232 MVINF
+1232 
-1237 LLVGRL
+1237 
-1243 NKLVPA
+1243 
-1249 EILKN
+1249 
-1254 RE
+1254 

>member
-29 MVMYMVVAIVGAS
+29 LVMYMVVAIVGAA

-47 GTEESAAVHH
+47 GTKESGRLHH

-66 VPLTDSEVTQIT
+66 VPLTDGEIAQIT
-78 DKGVTVQQDFSLDFH
+78 EKGVTLQRDFSMDFH
-93 QGQATL
+93 LGQSTF
-99 RIYQARE
+99 RVYQARE
-106 KIDLFAPEQG
+106 NVDLFVSSQG
-116 AELPMQGEILLEQ
+116 SEVPAQGEILLEQ

-148 DFIVAGIGSTPDYD
+148 DFTVTGIGSTPDYD
-162 ATYEKTSDTT
+162 AAYEKTSDTT

-180 GFVTAEDYEA
+180 GFVTAQDYEA

-195 QNFRTED
+195 ENFRTED

-207 LLNGAMTDQELKELL
+207 LLNDAMTDQELKDML

-262 NELTDG
+262 NELADG

-273 EHNTDL
+273 EHNAEL

-297 LEDAGVEVTLTS
+297 LKDAGVEVTLTS

-319 IADPHAYTASMQED
+319 IANPHAYTASMRQD
-333 LQDIKKSLDELQEF
+333 LQEAKKSLEALQEYK
-347 RDGVKSYT
+347 DGIKAYT

-361 SAGGGALVGGMS
+361 SDGSGKLVVGMGQ
-373 KITENSAALNQGAYG
+373 ITANSDALNQGADA

-400 LKTQL
+400 LQAQL
-405 EPYAAY
+405 S
-411 GITFSGLTL
+411 TVKS
-420 DGYGEQLD
+420 QLD
-428 QMAAVFTQKGASQT
+428 TV
-442 AAQLAAVKG
+442 AQ
-451 QLDKVARFRDGVKA
+451 FRDGVKT
-465 YTAGVGEAAGGSQQL
+465 YTKGVGEASIGSQQL
-480 FGGLSVLYTA
+480 FCGLSTLYTA
-490 SEPLVSGTDAVVDA
+490 SETVVDGTDAVVDA
-504 LMDMVEAQLKE
+504 LIDMVEAQLKE
-515 NNITVD
+515 SDITVD
-521 LTADNYKEE
+521 LTSDNYKEE
-530 LDRLAAEGSM
+530 LDRLMAEGSSV
-540 DIKLRDSLQEAKD
+540 DVKLKDSLNDAKD

-566 EYTDAVSEI
+566 DYTDAVDEI
-575 ADGSKELRDGVREL
+575 ADGSRELRDGVQEL
-589 QEEADDMI
+589 QDETDDMI
-597 EEYFTFDIDNLTQFL
+597 EEYFAFDIDNLTQFL
-612 IAEDN
+612 IAADN
-617 PRIDAAAGDVVINR
+617 PRMDAAAGDVVINR

-681 LLNPMLISFLG
+681 LLNPLLISFLG
-692 GAVGCI
+692 GVVGCI
-698 LGFSKYGTGW
+698 LGFSEYGTGW

-717 SLPPMQIV
+717 SLPPMRIV

-749 INKKLKRTALSLLRN
+749 INKKLKCTALSLLRN

-814 MLSIDC
+814 MMSIDC

-849 VPEGGTPAYVENLK
+849 VPDGGTPAYVENLK

-874 VLGIDDDNPYFP
+874 VLGIDDGNPYFP
-886 IATADKKNEIV
+886 IVTADKKNEIV

-926 FTVKDIVSFTSGLL
+926 FTVKNIV
-940 ILMLSIDCAVLCIN
+940 N
-954 FGNACLEETKYAY
+954 
-967 MYTYKYPTE
+967 
-976 DVPEGG
+976 
-982 TPAYVENLKKEAYGY
+982 
-997 NLDVTVLGID
+997 
-1007 DDNPY
+1007 
-1012 FPIAT
+1012 
-1017 ADKKNEIVISS
+1017 
-1028 AAAQKFGVKVGDKLV
+1028 
-1043 LSDEVNERDY
+1043 
-1053 AFTVKDIV
+1053 
-1061 SFTSGVY
+1061 FTSGVY

-1108 KDNVAESSQIF
+1108 KENVEESSQIF

-1184 GAVICVPLAKWSMD
+1184 GALICVPLAKWSMD

-1222 MIYGGILLCY
+1222 MIYGGIWLCY
-1232 MVINF
+1232 IVINF

-1249 EILKN
+1249 EVLKN

>member
-29 MVMYMVVAIVGAS
+29 LVMYMVVAIVGAA

-47 GTEESAAVHH
+47 GTKESGRLHH

-66 VPLTDSEVTQIT
+66 VPLTDGEIAQIT
-78 DKGVTVQQDFSLDFH
+78 EKGVTLQRDFSMDFH
-93 QGQATL
+93 LGQSTL
-99 RIYQARE
+99 RVYQARE
-106 KIDLFAPEQG
+106 NVDLFVSSQG
-116 AELPMQGEILLEQ
+116 SEVPAQGEILLEQ

-148 DFIVAGIGSTPDYD
+148 DFTVTGIGSTPDYD
-162 ATYEKTSDTT
+162 AAYEKTSDTT

-180 GFVTAEDYEA
+180 GFVTAQDYEA

-195 QNFRTED
+195 ENFRTED

-207 LLNGAMTDQELKELL
+207 LLNDAMTDQELKELL

-262 NELTDG
+262 NELADG

-273 EHNTDL
+273 EHNAEL

-297 LEDAGVEVTLTS
+297 LKDAGVEVTLTS
-309 SNYEQQLNTM
+309 SNYEQQLSTM
-319 IADPHAYTASMQED
+319 IANPHAYTASIRQD
-333 LQDIKKSLDELQEF
+333 LQEAKKSLEALQEYK
-347 RDGVKSYT
+347 DGIKAYT

-361 SAGGGALVGGMS
+361 SDGSGKLVVGMGQ
-373 KITENSAALNQGAYG
+373 ITANSDALNQGADA

-400 LKTQL
+400 LQAQL
-405 EPYAAY
+405 S
-411 GITFSGLTL
+411 TVKS
-420 DGYGEQLD
+420 QLD
-428 QMAAVFTQKGASQT
+428 TV
-442 AAQLAAVKG
+442 AQ
-451 QLDKVARFRDGVKA
+451 FRDGVKT
-465 YTAGVGEAAGGSQQL
+465 YTKGVGEASIGSQQL
-480 FGGLSVLYTA
+480 FCGLSTLYTA
-490 SEPLVSGTDAVVDA
+490 SETVVDGTDAVVDA
-504 LMDMVEAQLKE
+504 LIDMVEAQLKE
-515 NNITVD
+515 SDITVD
-521 LTADNYKEE
+521 LTSDNYKEE
-530 LDRLAAEGSM
+530 LDRLMAEGSSV
-540 DIKLRDSLQEAKD
+540 DVKLKDSLNDAKD

-566 EYTDAVSEI
+566 DYTDAVDEI
-575 ADGSKELRDGVREL
+575 ADGSRELRDGVQEL
-589 QEEADDMI
+589 QDETDDMI
-597 EEYFTFDIDNLTQFL
+597 EEYFAFDIDNLTQFL
-612 IAEDN
+612 IAADN

-681 LLNPMLISFLG
+681 LLNPLLISFLG

-698 LGFSKYGTGW
+698 LGFSEYGTGW
-708 QMGDSIAYY
+708 QMDDSIAYY
-717 SLPPMQIV
+717 SLPPMRIV

-749 INKKLKRTALSLLRN
+749 INKKLKCTALSLLRN

-814 MLSIDC
+814 MMSIDC

-849 VPEGGTPAYVENLK
+849 VPEGGIPAYVENLK

-886 IATADKKNEIV
+886 IVTADKKNEIV

-926 FTVKDIVSFTSGLL
+926 FTVKNIV
-940 ILMLSIDCAVLCIN
+940 N
-954 FGNACLEETKYAY
+954 
-967 MYTYKYPTE
+967 
-976 DVPEGG
+976 
-982 TPAYVENLKKEAYGY
+982 
-997 NLDVTVLGID
+997 
-1007 DDNPY
+1007 
-1012 FPIAT
+1012 
-1017 ADKKNEIVISS
+1017 
-1028 AAAQKFGVKVGDKLV
+1028 
-1043 LSDEVNERDY
+1043 
-1053 AFTVKDIV
+1053 
-1061 SFTSGVY
+1061 FTSGVY

-1108 KDNVAESSQIF
+1108 KENVEESSQIF

-1169 IRRLYLDGNF
+1169 IRKLYLDGNF

-1184 GAVICVPLAKWSMD
+1184 GALICVPLAKWSMD

-1222 MIYGGILLCY
+1222 MIYGGIWLCY
-1232 MVINF
+1232 IVINF

-1249 EILKN
+1249 EVLKN

>member
-262 NELTDG
+262 NELADG

-319 IADPHAYTASMQED
+319 IADPHAYTASMQQD

-373 KITENSAALNQGAYG
+373 KITENSAALNQGADG

-400 LKTQL
+400 LKAQL

-451 QLDKVARFRDGVKA
+451 QLDTVAQFRDGVKA

-530 LDRLAAEGSM
+530 LDRLAAEGSSM

-668 ALGVTRGQLLFHY
+668 ALGVTREQLLFHY

-708 QMGDSIAYY
+708 QMGDSIAVSYTHLT
-717 SLPPMQIV
+717 LPTKRIV
-725 TPGYLLFYSL
+725 
-735 IMPPVTAAVVNYLV
+735 
-749 INKKLKRTALSLLRN
+749 
-764 EQTAGKA
+764 
-771 GRIQNMNLGNM
+771 
-782 KFLLR
+782 
-787 FQIRQMLREIRSAF
+787 
-801 AVVIG
+801 
-806 MFICLLIL
+806 
-814 MLSIDC
+814 
-820 AVLCINFGNACLEET
+820 
-835 KYAYMY
+835 
-841 TYKYPTED
+841 
-849 VPEGGTPAYVENLK
+849 
-863 KEAYG
+863 
-868 YNLDVT
+868 
-874 VLGIDDDNPYFP
+874 
-886 IATADKKNEIV
+886 
-897 ISSAAAQKF
+897 
-906 GVKVGDKLVLSDE
+906 
-919 VNERDYA
+919 
-926 FTVKDIVSFTSGLL
+926 
-940 ILMLSIDCAVLCIN
+940 
-954 FGNACLEETKYAY
+954 
-967 MYTYKYPTE
+967 
-976 DVPEGG
+976 
-982 TPAYVENLKKEAYGY
+982 
-997 NLDVTVLGID
+997 
-1007 DDNPY
+1007 
-1012 FPIAT
+1012 
-1017 ADKKNEIVISS
+1017 
-1028 AAAQKFGVKVGDKLV
+1028 
-1043 LSDEVNERDY
+1043 
-1053 AFTVKDIV
+1053 
-1061 SFTSGVY
+1061 
-1068 VFLDRD
+1068 
-1074 VMQEL
+1074 
-1079 FDQEDDYYNVVFADH
+1079 
-1094 ALDIDNGRLYATVS
+1094 
-1108 KDNVAESSQIF
+1108 
-1119 TDMMGPMVVMLV
+1119 
-1131 AISALIFMIV
+1131 
-1141 MYLMMKV
+1141 
-1148 MIDRSAFSISLMK
+1148 
-1161 VFGYRRRE
+1161 
-1169 IRRLYLDGNF
+1169 
-1179 YVILL
+1179 
-1184 GAVICVPLAKWSMD
+1184 
-1198 LVYPY
+1198 
-1203 CIANVA
+1203 
-1209 IGMDLKFT
+1209 
-1217 PQIYI
+1217 
-1222 MIYGGILLCY
+1222 
-1232 MVINF
+1232 
-1237 LLVGRL
+1237 
-1243 NKLVPA
+1243 
-1249 EILKN
+1249 
-1254 RE
+1254 

>member
-29 MVMYMVVAIVGAS
+29 LVMYMVVAIVGAA

-47 GTEESAAVHH
+47 GTKESGRIHH

-66 VPLTDSEVTQIT
+66 VPLTDDEIAQIT
-78 DKGVTVQQDFSLDFH
+78 EKGVTLQRDFSLDFH
-93 QGQATL
+93 LGQSTL
-99 RIYQARE
+99 RVYQARE
-106 KIDLFAPEQG
+106 TVDLFVPSQG
-116 AELPMQGEILLEQ
+116 SELPAQGEILLEQ

-148 DFIVAGIGSTPDYD
+148 DFTVSGIGSTPDYD
-162 ATYEKTSDTT
+162 AAYEKTSDTT

-195 QNFRTED
+195 ENFRTED

-207 LLNGAMTDQELKELL
+207 LLNDAMTDQELKELL

-262 NELTDG
+262 NELADG

-273 EHNTDL
+273 EHNAEL

-287 DAMLEQVNDS
+287 EAMLEQVNDS
-297 LEDAGVEVTLTS
+297 LKDAGVEVTLTS
-309 SNYEQQLNTM
+309 SNYEQQLNNM
-319 IADPHAYTASMQED
+319 IANPHAYTASMRQD
-333 LQDIKKSLDELQEF
+333 LQDIKKSLDELQEYK
-347 RDGVKSYT
+347 DGIKAYT

-361 SAGGGALVGGMS
+361 SDGSGKLVVGMGQ
-373 KITENSAALNQGAYG
+373 ITANSDVLNQGADA

-400 LKTQL
+400 LQAQL
-405 EPYAAY
+405 SAA
-411 GITFSGLTL
+411 GFPFSGLTA
-420 DGYGEQLD
+420 DGYGKELD
-428 QMAAVFTQKGASQT
+428 QMAAMFTQMGASQV
-442 AAQLAAVKG
+442 AAQLSAVKN
-451 QLDKVARFRDGVKA
+451 QLDTVAQFRDGVKA
-465 YTAGVGEAAGGSQQL
+465 YTKGVGEASIGNQQL
-480 FGGLSVLYTA
+480 FCGLSTLYTA

-504 LMDMVEAQLKE
+504 LMDMVEAQLE
-515 NNITVD
+515 ESDISVD

-530 LDRLAAEGSM
+530 LERLTAEGSSV
-540 DIKLRDSLQEAKD
+540 DAKLKDSLKEAKD
-553 TLADLEDFREGII
+553 TLADLENFREGII
-566 EYTDAVSEI
+566 DYTDAVDEI
-575 ADGSKELRDGVREL
+575 ADGSRELRDGVQEL
-589 QEEADDMI
+589 QDETDDMI

-612 IAEDN
+612 IAADN
-617 PRIDAAAGDVVINR
+617 PRIDAAAGDVIINR

-681 LLNPMLISFLG
+681 LLNPMLIAFLG
-692 GAVGCI
+692 GVVGCI

-717 SLPPMQIV
+717 SLPPMRIV

-735 IMPPVTAAVVNYLV
+735 IMPPVTAVVVNYLV
-749 INKKLKRTALSLLRN
+749 INKKLNRTALSLLRN

-814 MLSIDC
+814 IMSIDC

-886 IATADKKNEIV
+886 IVTADKKNEIV

-906 GVKVGDKLVLSDE
+906 GVKAGDKLVLSDE

-926 FTVKDIVSFTSGLL
+926 FTVKNIV
-940 ILMLSIDCAVLCIN
+940 N
-954 FGNACLEETKYAY
+954 
-967 MYTYKYPTE
+967 
-976 DVPEGG
+976 
-982 TPAYVENLKKEAYGY
+982 
-997 NLDVTVLGID
+997 
-1007 DDNPY
+1007 
-1012 FPIAT
+1012 
-1017 ADKKNEIVISS
+1017 
-1028 AAAQKFGVKVGDKLV
+1028 
-1043 LSDEVNERDY
+1043 
-1053 AFTVKDIV
+1053 
-1061 SFTSGVY
+1061 FTSGVY

-1108 KDNVAESSQIF
+1108 KENVEESSQIF

-1184 GAVICVPLAKWSMD
+1184 GALICVPLAKWSMD

-1249 EILKN
+1249 EVLKN

>member
-29 MVMYMVVAIVGAS
+29 LVMYMVVAIVGAA

-47 GTEESAAVHH
+47 GTKESGRLHH

-66 VPLTDSEVTQIT
+66 VPLTDGEIAQIT
-78 DKGVTVQQDFSLDFH
+78 EKGVTLQRDFSMDFH
-93 QGQATL
+93 LGQSTL
-99 RIYQARE
+99 RVYQARE
-106 KIDLFAPEQG
+106 NVDLFVSSQG
-116 AELPMQGEILLEQ
+116 SEVPAQGEILLEQ

-148 DFIVAGIGSTPDYD
+148 DFTVTGIGSTPDYD
-162 ATYEKTSDTT
+162 AAYEKTSDTT

-195 QNFRTED
+195 ESFRTED

-207 LLNGAMTDQELKELL
+207 LLNDAMTDQELKELL

-262 NELTDG
+262 NELADG

-273 EHNTDL
+273 EHNAEL

-297 LEDAGVEVTLTS
+297 LKDAGVEVTLTS

-319 IADPHAYTASMQED
+319 IANPHAYTASMRQD
-333 LQDIKKSLDELQEF
+333 LQDIKKSLDELQEYK
-347 RDGVKSYT
+347 DGIQAYT

-361 SAGGGALVGGMS
+361 SDGSGKLVVGMGQ
-373 KITENSAALNQGAYG
+373 ITANSDALNQGADA

-400 LKTQL
+400 LQAQFNTFVF
-405 EPYAAY
+405 P
-411 GITFSGLTL
+411 FSGLTT
-420 DGYGEQLD
+420 DGYGKELD
-428 QMAAVFTQKGASQT
+428 QMAVMFTQMGYSQV
-442 AAQLAAVKG
+442 AAQLSTVKG
-451 QLDKVARFRDGVKA
+451 QLDTVAKFRDGVKA
-465 YTAGVGEAAGGSQQL
+465 YTKGVGEASIGNQQL
-480 FGGLSVLYTA
+480 FGGLSTLYTA
-490 SEPLVSGTDAVVDA
+490 SEVVVDGTDAVVDA
-504 LMDMVEAQLKE
+504 LIDMVEAQLKE
-515 NNITVD
+515 SDITVD

-530 LDRLAAEGSM
+530 LERLTTEGSSV
-540 DIKLRDSLQEAKD
+540 DAKLKDSLKEAKE

-566 EYTDAVSEI
+566 DYTDAVDEI
-575 ADGSKELRDGVREL
+575 ADGSRELRDGVQEL
-589 QEEADDMI
+589 QDETDDMI
-597 EEYFTFDIDNLTQFL
+597 EEYFAFDIDNLTQFL
-612 IAEDN
+612 IAADN

-681 LLNPMLISFLG
+681 LLNPMLIAFLG
-692 GAVGCI
+692 GVVGCI

-717 SLPPMQIV
+717 SLPPMRIV

-735 IMPPVTAAVVNYLV
+735 IMPPVTAVVVNYLV
-749 INKKLKRTALSLLRN
+749 INKKLKCTALSLLRN

-814 MLSIDC
+814 MMSIDC

-886 IATADKKNEIV
+886 IVTADKKNEIV

-926 FTVKDIVSFTSGLL
+926 FTVKNIV
-940 ILMLSIDCAVLCIN
+940 N
-954 FGNACLEETKYAY
+954 
-967 MYTYKYPTE
+967 
-976 DVPEGG
+976 
-982 TPAYVENLKKEAYGY
+982 
-997 NLDVTVLGID
+997 
-1007 DDNPY
+1007 
-1012 FPIAT
+1012 
-1017 ADKKNEIVISS
+1017 
-1028 AAAQKFGVKVGDKLV
+1028 
-1043 LSDEVNERDY
+1043 
-1053 AFTVKDIV
+1053 
-1061 SFTSGVY
+1061 FTSGVY

-1108 KDNVAESSQIF
+1108 KENVEESSQIF

-1184 GAVICVPLAKWSMD
+1184 GALICVPLAKWSMD

-1249 EILKN
+1249 EVLKN

>member
-29 MVMYMVVAIVGAS
+29 LVMYMVVAIVGAA

-47 GTEESAAVHH
+47 GTKESGRIHH

-66 VPLTDSEVTQIT
+66 VPLTDDEIAQIT
-78 DKGVTVQQDFSLDFH
+78 EKGVTLQRDFSLDFH
-93 QGQATL
+93 LGQSTL
-99 RIYQARE
+99 RVYQARE
-106 KIDLFAPEQG
+106 TVDLFVPSQG
-116 AELPMQGEILLEQ
+116 SELPAQGEILLEQ

-148 DFIVAGIGSTPDYD
+148 DFTVSGIGSTPDYD
-162 ATYEKTSDTT
+162 AAYEKTSDTT

-180 GFVTAEDYEA
+180 GFVTSEDYEA
-190 LKAGG
+190 LKADGE
-195 QNFRTED
+195 NFRTED

-207 LLNGAMTDQELKELL
+207 LLNDAMTDQELKELL

-262 NELTDG
+262 NELADG

-273 EHNTDL
+273 EHNAEL

-297 LEDAGVEVTLTS
+297 LKDAGVEVTLTS
-309 SNYEQQLNTM
+309 SNYEQQLNNM
-319 IADPHAYTASMQED
+319 IANPHAYTASMRQD
-333 LQDIKKSLDELQEF
+333 LQDIKKSLDELQEYK
-347 RDGVKSYT
+347 DGIKAYT

-361 SAGGGALVGGMS
+361 SDGSGKLVVGMGQ
-373 KITENSAALNQGAYG
+373 ITANSDDLNQGADA

-400 LKTQL
+400 LQAQFN
-405 EPYAAY
+405 AA
-411 GITFSGLTL
+411 GFPFSGLTA
-420 DGYGEQLD
+420 DGYGKELD
-428 QMAAVFTQKGASQT
+428 QMAAMFTQMGASQV
-442 AAQLAAVKG
+442 AAQLSAVKN
-451 QLDKVARFRDGVKA
+451 QLDTVAQFRDGVKA
-465 YTAGVGEAAGGSQQL
+465 YTKGVGEASIGNQQL
-480 FGGLSVLYTA
+480 FCGLSTLYTA
-490 SEPLVSGTDAVVDA
+490 SESLVSGTDAVVDA
-504 LMDMVEAQLKE
+504 LMDMVEAQLE
-515 NNITVD
+515 ESDISVD

-530 LDRLAAEGSM
+530 LERLTAEGSSV
-540 DIKLRDSLQEAKD
+540 DAKLKDSLKEAKD

-566 EYTDAVSEI
+566 DYTDAVDEI
-575 ADGSKELRDGVREL
+575 ADGSRELRDGVQEL
-589 QEEADDMI
+589 QDETDDMI

-612 IAEDN
+612 IAADN
-617 PRIDAAAGDVVINR
+617 PRIDAAAGDVIINR

-681 LLNPMLISFLG
+681 LLNPMLIAFLG
-692 GAVGCI
+692 GVVGCI

-717 SLPPMQIV
+717 SLPPMRIV

-735 IMPPVTAAVVNYLV
+735 IMPPVTAVVVNYLV
-749 INKKLKRTALSLLRN
+749 INKKLNRTALSLLRN

-814 MLSIDC
+814 IMSIDC

-874 VLGIDDDNPYFP
+874 VLGIDNDNPYFP

-906 GVKVGDKLVLSDE
+906 GVKAGDKLVLSDE

-926 FTVKDIVSFTSGLL
+926 FTVKNIV
-940 ILMLSIDCAVLCIN
+940 N
-954 FGNACLEETKYAY
+954 
-967 MYTYKYPTE
+967 
-976 DVPEGG
+976 
-982 TPAYVENLKKEAYGY
+982 
-997 NLDVTVLGID
+997 
-1007 DDNPY
+1007 
-1012 FPIAT
+1012 
-1017 ADKKNEIVISS
+1017 
-1028 AAAQKFGVKVGDKLV
+1028 
-1043 LSDEVNERDY
+1043 
-1053 AFTVKDIV
+1053 
-1061 SFTSGVY
+1061 FTSGVY
-1068 VFLDRD
+1068 VFLNRD

-1108 KDNVAESSQIF
+1108 KENVEESSQIF

-1184 GAVICVPLAKWSMD
+1184 GALICVPLAKWSMD

-1249 EILKN
+1249 EVLKN

>member
-29 MVMYMVVAIVGAS
+29 LVMYMVVAIVGAA

-47 GTEESAAVHH
+47 GTKESGRIHH

-66 VPLTDSEVTQIT
+66 VPLTDDEIAQIT
-78 DKGVTVQQDFSLDFH
+78 EKGVTLQRDFSLDFH
-93 QGQATL
+93 LVQSTL
-99 RIYQARE
+99 RVYRARE
-106 KIDLFAPEQG
+106 TVDLFVPSQG
-116 AELPMQGEILLEQ
+116 SELPAQGEILLEQ

-135 ELGLGDT
+135 ELGLGDS

-148 DFIVAGIGSTPDYD
+148 DFIVTGIGSTPDYD
-162 ATYEKTSDTT
+162 AAYEKTSDTT

-195 QNFRTED
+195 ENFRTED

-207 LLNGAMTDQELKELL
+207 LLNDAMTDQELKELL

-262 NELTDG
+262 NELADG

-273 EHNTDL
+273 EHNTEL

-297 LEDAGVEVTLTS
+297 LKEAGVEVTLTS

-319 IADPHAYTASMQED
+319 IANPHAYTASMRQD
-333 LQDIKKSLDELQEF
+333 LQDIKKSLEELQEYK
-347 RDGVKSYT
+347 DGIQAYT

-361 SAGGGALVGGMS
+361 SDGSGKLVVGMGQ
-373 KITENSAALNQGAYG
+373 ITANSDALNQGADA

-400 LKTQL
+400 LQAQFNTS
-405 EPYAAY
+405 
-411 GITFSGLTL
+411 GFTFLGLTT
-420 DGYGEQLD
+420 DGYGKELD
-428 QMAAVFTQKGASQT
+428 QMATTFTQMGAHQV
-442 AAQLAAVKG
+442 AAQLSAVKS
-451 QLDKVARFRDGVKA
+451 QLDTVAQFRDGVKA
-465 YTAGVGEAAGGSQQL
+465 YTKGVGEASIGNQQL
-480 FGGLSVLYTA
+480 FGGLSTLYTA
-490 SEPLVSGTDAVVDA
+490 SEVVVDGTDAVVDA
-504 LMDMVEAQLKE
+504 LIDMVEAQLKE
-515 NNITVD
+515 SDITVD

-530 LDRLAAEGSM
+530 LERLTAEGSSV
-540 DIKLRDSLQEAKD
+540 DAKLKDSLKDAKD

-566 EYTDAVSEI
+566 DYTDAVDEI
-575 ADGSKELRDGVREL
+575 ADGSRELRDGVQEL
-589 QEEADDMI
+589 QDETDDMI

-612 IAEDN
+612 IAADN

-631 FAGILAGIILM
+631 FAGILSGIILM

-698 LGFSKYGTGW
+698 LGFSEYGTGW
-708 QMGDSIAYY
+708 QMGDSTAYY
-717 SLPPMQIV
+717 SLPPMRIV

-749 INKKLKRTALSLLRN
+749 INKKLKCTALSLLRN

-814 MLSIDC
+814 MMSIDC

-849 VPEGGTPAYVENLK
+849 VPEGGT
-863 KEAYG
+863 
-868 YNLDVT
+868 
-874 VLGIDDDNPYFP
+874 
-886 IATADKKNEIV
+886 
-897 ISSAAAQKF
+897 SSVCRESEK
-906 GVKVGDKLVLSDE
+906 G
-919 VNERDYA
+919 
-926 FTVKDIVSFTSGLL
+926 GLW
-940 ILMLSIDCAVLCIN
+940 V
-954 FGNACLEETKYAY
+954 
-967 MYTYKYPTE
+967 
-976 DVPEGG
+976 
-982 TPAYVENLKKEAYGY
+982 
-997 NLDVTVLGID
+997 
-1007 DDNPY
+1007 
-1012 FPIAT
+1012 
-1017 ADKKNEIVISS
+1017 
-1028 AAAQKFGVKVGDKLV
+1028 
-1043 LSDEVNERDY
+1043 
-1053 AFTVKDIV
+1053 
-1061 SFTSGVY
+1061 
-1068 VFLDRD
+1068 
-1074 VMQEL
+1074 
-1079 FDQEDDYYNVVFADH
+1079 
-1094 ALDIDNGRLYATVS
+1094 
-1108 KDNVAESSQIF
+1108 
-1119 TDMMGPMVVMLV
+1119 
-1131 AISALIFMIV
+1131 
-1141 MYLMMKV
+1141 
-1148 MIDRSAFSISLMK
+1148 
-1161 VFGYRRRE
+1161 
-1169 IRRLYLDGNF
+1169 
-1179 YVILL
+1179 
-1184 GAVICVPLAKWSMD
+1184 
-1198 LVYPY
+1198 
-1203 CIANVA
+1203 
-1209 IGMDLKFT
+1209 
-1217 PQIYI
+1217 
-1222 MIYGGILLCY
+1222 
-1232 MVINF
+1232 
-1237 LLVGRL
+1237 
-1243 NKLVPA
+1243 
-1249 EILKN
+1249 
-1254 RE
+1254 

>member
-29 MVMYMVVAIVGAS
+29 LVMYMVVAIVGAA

-47 GTEESAAVHH
+47 GTKESGRLHH

-66 VPLTDSEVTQIT
+66 VPLTDGEIAQIT
-78 DKGVTVQQDFSLDFH
+78 EKGVTLQRDFSMDFH
-93 QGQATL
+93 LGQSTL
-99 RIYQARE
+99 RVYQARE
-106 KIDLFAPEQG
+106 NVDLFVSSQG
-116 AELPMQGEILLEQ
+116 SEVPAQGEILLEQ

-148 DFIVAGIGSTPDYD
+148 DFTVTGIGSTPDYD
-162 ATYEKTSDTT
+162 AAYEKTSDTT

-180 GFVTAEDYEA
+180 GFVTAQDYEA

-195 QNFRTED
+195 ENFRTED

-207 LLNGAMTDQELKELL
+207 LLNDAMTDQELKDML

-262 NELTDG
+262 NELADG

-273 EHNTDL
+273 EHNAEL

-297 LEDAGVEVTLTS
+297 LKDAGVEVTLTS

-319 IADPHAYTASMQED
+319 IANPHAYTASIRQD
-333 LQDIKKSLDELQEF
+333 LQEAKKSLEELQEYK
-347 RDGVKSYT
+347 DGIKAYT

-361 SAGGGALVGGMS
+361 SDGSGKLVVGMGQ
-373 KITENSAALNQGAYG
+373 ITANSDALNQGADA

-400 LKTQL
+400 LQAQL
-405 EPYAAY
+405 S
-411 GITFSGLTL
+411 TVKS
-420 DGYGEQLD
+420 QLD
-428 QMAAVFTQKGASQT
+428 TV
-442 AAQLAAVKG
+442 AQ
-451 QLDKVARFRDGVKA
+451 FRDGVKT
-465 YTAGVGEAAGGSQQL
+465 YTKGVGETSIGSQQL
-480 FGGLSVLYTA
+480 FCGLSTLYTA
-490 SEPLVSGTDAVVDA
+490 SETVVDGTDAVVDA
-504 LMDMVEAQLKE
+504 LIDMVEAQLKE
-515 NNITVD
+515 SDITVD
-521 LTADNYKEE
+521 LTSDNYKEE
-530 LDRLAAEGSM
+530 LDRLMAEGSSV
-540 DIKLRDSLQEAKD
+540 DVKLKDSLNDAKD

-566 EYTDAVSEI
+566 DYTDAVDEI
-575 ADGSKELRDGVREL
+575 ADGSRELRDGVQEL
-589 QEEADDMI
+589 QDETDDMI
-597 EEYFTFDIDNLTQFL
+597 EEYFAFDIDNLTQFL
-612 IAEDN
+612 IAADN

-681 LLNPMLISFLG
+681 LLNPLLISFLG

-698 LGFSKYGTGW
+698 LGFSEYGTGW

-717 SLPPMQIV
+717 SLPPMRIV

-735 IMPPVTAAVVNYLV
+735 IMPPVTAVVVNYLV
-749 INKKLKRTALSLLRN
+749 INKKLKCTALSLLRN

-814 MLSIDC
+814 MMSIDC

-849 VPEGGTPAYVENLK
+849 VPEGGIPAYVENLK

-886 IATADKKNEIV
+886 IVTADKKNEIV

-926 FTVKDIVSFTSGLL
+926 FTVKNIV
-940 ILMLSIDCAVLCIN
+940 N
-954 FGNACLEETKYAY
+954 
-967 MYTYKYPTE
+967 
-976 DVPEGG
+976 
-982 TPAYVENLKKEAYGY
+982 
-997 NLDVTVLGID
+997 
-1007 DDNPY
+1007 
-1012 FPIAT
+1012 
-1017 ADKKNEIVISS
+1017 
-1028 AAAQKFGVKVGDKLV
+1028 
-1043 LSDEVNERDY
+1043 
-1053 AFTVKDIV
+1053 
-1061 SFTSGVY
+1061 FTSGVY

-1108 KDNVAESSQIF
+1108 KENVEESSQIF

-1184 GAVICVPLAKWSMD
+1184 GALICVPLAKWSMD

-1209 IGMDLKFT
+1209 IGMDIKFT

-1222 MIYGGILLCY
+1222 MIYGGIWLCY
-1232 MVINF
+1232 IVINF

-1249 EILKN
+1249 EVLKN

>member
-1 MQRILSKRV
+1 MRSGFRRQNWRICRMQRILSKRV

-29 MVMYMVVAIVGAS
+29 LVMYMVVAIVGAA

-47 GTEESAAVHH
+47 GTKESGRIHH

-66 VPLTDSEVTQIT
+66 VPLTDDEIAQIT
-78 DKGVTVQQDFSLDFH
+78 EKGVTLQRDFSLDFH
-93 QGQATL
+93 LGQSTL
-99 RIYQARE
+99 RVYQARE
-106 KIDLFAPEQG
+106 TVDLFVPSQG
-116 AELPMQGEILLEQ
+116 SELPAQGEILLEQ

-148 DFIVAGIGSTPDYD
+148 DFTVSGIGSTPDYD
-162 ATYEKTSDTT
+162 AAYEKTSDTT

-195 QNFRTED
+195 ENFRTED

-207 LLNGAMTDQELKELL
+207 LLNDAMTDQELKELL

-262 NELTDG
+262 NELADG

-273 EHNTDL
+273 EHNAEL

-287 DAMLEQVNDS
+287 EAMLEQVNDS
-297 LEDAGVEVTLTS
+297 LKDAGVEVTLTS
-309 SNYEQQLNTM
+309 SNYEQQLNNM
-319 IADPHAYTASMQED
+319 IANPHAYTASMRQD
-333 LQDIKKSLDELQEF
+333 LQDIKKSLDELQEYK
-347 RDGVKSYT
+347 DGIKAYT

-361 SAGGGALVGGMS
+361 SDGSGKLVVGMGQ
-373 KITENSAALNQGAYG
+373 ITANSDALNQGADA

-400 LKTQL
+400 LQAQFS
-405 EPYAAY
+405 AA
-411 GITFSGLTL
+411 GFPFSGLTA
-420 DGYGEQLD
+420 DGYGKELD
-428 QMAAVFTQKGASQT
+428 QMAAMFTQMGASQV
-442 AAQLAAVKG
+442 AAQLSAVKN
-451 QLDKVARFRDGVKA
+451 QLDTVAQFRDGVKA
-465 YTAGVGEAAGGSQQL
+465 YTKGVGEASIGNQQL
-480 FGGLSVLYTA
+480 FCGLSTLYTA

-504 LMDMVEAQLKE
+504 LMDMVEAQLE
-515 NNITVD
+515 ESDISVD

-530 LDRLAAEGSM
+530 LERLTAEGSSV
-540 DIKLRDSLQEAKD
+540 DAKLKDSLKEAKD
-553 TLADLEDFREGII
+553 TLADLENFREGII
-566 EYTDAVSEI
+566 DYTDAVDEI
-575 ADGSKELRDGVREL
+575 ADGSRELRDGVQEL
-589 QEEADDMI
+589 QDETDDMI

-612 IAEDN
+612 IAADN
-617 PRIDAAAGDVVINR
+617 PRIDAAAGDVIINR

-681 LLNPMLISFLG
+681 LLNPMLIAFLG
-692 GAVGCI
+692 GVVGCI

-717 SLPPMQIV
+717 SLPPMRIV

-735 IMPPVTAAVVNYLV
+735 IMPPVTAVVVNYLV
-749 INKKLKRTALSLLRN
+749 INKKLNRTALSLLRN

-814 MLSIDC
+814 IMSIDC

-906 GVKVGDKLVLSDE
+906 GVKAGDKLVLSDE

-926 FTVKDIVSFTSGLL
+926 FTVKNIV
-940 ILMLSIDCAVLCIN
+940 N
-954 FGNACLEETKYAY
+954 
-967 MYTYKYPTE
+967 
-976 DVPEGG
+976 
-982 TPAYVENLKKEAYGY
+982 
-997 NLDVTVLGID
+997 
-1007 DDNPY
+1007 
-1012 FPIAT
+1012 
-1017 ADKKNEIVISS
+1017 
-1028 AAAQKFGVKVGDKLV
+1028 
-1043 LSDEVNERDY
+1043 
-1053 AFTVKDIV
+1053 
-1061 SFTSGVY
+1061 FTSGVY

-1108 KDNVAESSQIF
+1108 KENVEESSQIF

-1184 GAVICVPLAKWSMD
+1184 GALICVPLAKWSMD

-1249 EILKN
+1249 EVLKN

>member
-1 MQRILSKRV
+1 MRSGFRRQNWRICRMQRILSKRV

-29 MVMYMVVAIVGAS
+29 LVMYMVVAIVGAA

-47 GTEESAAVHH
+47 GTKESGRIHH

-66 VPLTDSEVTQIT
+66 VPLTDGEITRITQ
-78 DKGVTVQQDFSLDFH
+78 KGVTLQRDFSLDFH
-93 QGQATL
+93 LEQSTL
-99 RIYQARE
+99 RVYQARE
-106 KIDLFAPEQG
+106 TIDLFVPSQG
-116 AELPMQGEILLEQ
+116 SKLPAQGEILVEQ

-142 LTVGGR
+142 LSVGGR

-162 ATYEKTSDTT
+162 AAYEKTSDTT

-195 QNFRTED
+195 ENFRTED

-207 LLNGAMTDQELKELL
+207 LLNDAMTDQELKELL

-262 NELTDG
+262 NELADG

-273 EHNTDL
+273 EHNAEL

-297 LEDAGVEVTLTS
+297 LKDAGVEVTLTS
-309 SNYEQQLNTM
+309 SNYEQQLNNM
-319 IADPHAYTASMQED
+319 IANPHAYTASMRQN
-333 LQDIKKSLDELQEF
+333 LQDIKKSLDELQEYK
-347 RDGVKSYT
+347 DGIKAYT

-361 SAGGGALVGGMS
+361 SDGSGKLVVGMGQ
-373 KITENSAALNQGAYG
+373 ITANSDALNQGADA

-400 LKTQL
+400 LQAQFS
-405 EPYAAY
+405 AA
-411 GITFSGLTL
+411 GFPFSGLTA
-420 DGYGEQLD
+420 DGYGKELD
-428 QMAAVFTQKGASQT
+428 QMAATFTQMGALQV
-442 AAQLAAVKG
+442 AAQLSAVKS
-451 QLDKVARFRDGVKA
+451 QLDTVAQFRDGVKA
-465 YTAGVGEAAGGSQQL
+465 YTKGVGEASIGNQQL
-480 FGGLSVLYTA
+480 FGGLSTLYTA

-504 LMDMVEAQLKE
+504 LMDMVEAQLE
-515 NNITVD
+515 ESDISVD

-530 LDRLAAEGSM
+530 LERLTAEGSSV
-540 DIKLRDSLQEAKD
+540 DVKLKDSLKEAKD
-553 TLADLEDFREGII
+553 TLADLEDFREGITD
-566 EYTDAVSEI
+566 YTDAVDEI
-575 ADGSKELRDGVREL
+575 ADGSRELRDGVQEL
-589 QEEADDMI
+589 QDETDDMI

-612 IAEDN
+612 IAADN
-617 PRIDAAAGDVVINR
+617 PRIDAAAGDVIINR

-681 LLNPMLISFLG
+681 LLNPMLIAFLG
-692 GAVGCI
+692 GVVGCI

-717 SLPPMQIV
+717 SLPPMRIV

-749 INKKLKRTALSLLRN
+749 INKKLNRTALSLLRN

-782 KFLLR
+782 KFLSR

-814 MLSIDC
+814 IMSIDC

-906 GVKVGDKLVLSDE
+906 GVKVGEKLVLSDE
-919 VNERDYA
+919 VNEREYA
-926 FTVKDIVSFTSGLL
+926 FTVKNIV
-940 ILMLSIDCAVLCIN
+940 N
-954 FGNACLEETKYAY
+954 
-967 MYTYKYPTE
+967 
-976 DVPEGG
+976 
-982 TPAYVENLKKEAYGY
+982 
-997 NLDVTVLGID
+997 
-1007 DDNPY
+1007 
-1012 FPIAT
+1012 
-1017 ADKKNEIVISS
+1017 
-1028 AAAQKFGVKVGDKLV
+1028 
-1043 LSDEVNERDY
+1043 
-1053 AFTVKDIV
+1053 
-1061 SFTSGVY
+1061 FTSGVY

-1108 KDNVAESSQIF
+1108 KENVEESSQIF

-1131 AISALIFMIV
+1131 ALSALIFMIV

-1249 EILKN
+1249 EVLKN

>member
-1 MQRILSKRV
+1 MRSGFRRQNWRICRMQRILSKRV
-10 LRDIRENLLRYLAL
+10 LRDIRGNLLRYLAL

-29 MVMYMVVAIVGAS
+29 LVMYMVVAIVGAA

-47 GTEESAAVHH
+47 GTKESGRIHH

-66 VPLTDSEVTQIT
+66 VPLTDDEIAQIT
-78 DKGVTVQQDFSLDFH
+78 EKGVTLQRDFSLDFH
-93 QGQATL
+93 LGQSTL
-99 RIYQARE
+99 RVYRARE
-106 KIDLFAPEQG
+106 TVDLFVPSQG
-116 AELPMQGEILLEQ
+116 SKVPAQGEILLEQ

-148 DFIVAGIGSTPDYD
+148 DFTVTGIGSTPDYD
-162 ATYEKTSDTT
+162 AAYEKTSDTT

-190 LKAGG
+190 LKVGG
-195 QNFRTED
+195 ENFRTED

-207 LLNGAMTDQELKELL
+207 LLNDAMTDQELKELL

-262 NELTDG
+262 NELADG

-273 EHNTDL
+273 EHNAEL

-297 LEDAGVEVTLTS
+297 LKDAGVEVTLTS

-319 IADPHAYTASMQED
+319 IANPHAYTASMRQD
-333 LQDIKKSLDELQEF
+333 LQDIKKSLDELQEYT
-347 RDGVKSYT
+347 DGIKAYT

-361 SAGGGALVGGMS
+361 SDGSGKLVVGMGQ
-373 KITENSAALNQGAYG
+373 ITANSDALNQGADA

-400 LKTQL
+400 LQAQFRTSGFPFL
-405 EPYAAY
+405 
-411 GITFSGLTL
+411 GLTT
-420 DGYGEQLD
+420 DGYGKELD
-428 QMAAVFTQKGASQT
+428 QMATTFTQMGDSQV
-442 AAQLAAVKG
+442 AAQLSAVKS
-451 QLDKVARFRDGVKA
+451 QLDTVAQFRDGVKA
-465 YTAGVGEAAGGSQQL
+465 YTKGVGEASIGNQQL
-480 FGGLSVLYTA
+480 FCGLSTLYTA
-490 SEPLVSGTDAVVDA
+490 SEVVVDGTDAVVDA
-504 LMDMVEAQLKE
+504 LIDMVEAQLKE
-515 NNITVD
+515 SDITVD

-530 LDRLAAEGSM
+530 LERLTAEGSSV
-540 DIKLRDSLQEAKD
+540 DVKLKDSLKDAKD

-566 EYTDAVSEI
+566 DYTDAVDEI
-575 ADGSKELRDGVREL
+575 ADGSRELRDGVQEL
-589 QEEADDMI
+589 QDETDDMI

-612 IAEDN
+612 IAADN
-617 PRIDAAAGDVVINR
+617 PRMDAAAGDVIINR

-698 LGFSKYGTGW
+698 LGFSEYGTGW

-717 SLPPMQIV
+717 SLPPMRIV

-749 INKKLKRTALSLLRN
+749 INKKLKCTALSLLRN

-841 TYKYPTED
+841 TYKYPTEN
-849 VPEGGTPAYVENLK
+849 VPEGGIPAYVENLK

-886 IATADKKNEIV
+886 IVTADKKNEIV

-926 FTVKDIVSFTSGLL
+926 FTVKNIV
-940 ILMLSIDCAVLCIN
+940 N
-954 FGNACLEETKYAY
+954 
-967 MYTYKYPTE
+967 
-976 DVPEGG
+976 
-982 TPAYVENLKKEAYGY
+982 
-997 NLDVTVLGID
+997 
-1007 DDNPY
+1007 
-1012 FPIAT
+1012 
-1017 ADKKNEIVISS
+1017 
-1028 AAAQKFGVKVGDKLV
+1028 
-1043 LSDEVNERDY
+1043 
-1053 AFTVKDIV
+1053 
-1061 SFTSGVY
+1061 FTSGVY

-1079 FDQEDDYYNVVFADH
+1079 FDQEDDYYNIVFADH
-1094 ALDIDNGRLYATVS
+1094 ALDIDNGRLYATVT
-1108 KDNVAESSQIF
+1108 KENVEESSQIF
-1119 TDMMGPMVVMLV
+1119 TDMMGPMVIMLV

-1184 GAVICVPLAKWSMD
+1184 GALICVPLAKWSMD

-1222 MIYGGILLCY
+1222 MIYGGIWLCY

-1249 EILKN
+1249 EVLKN

>member
-1 MQRILSKRV
+1 M
-10 LRDIRENLLRYLAL
+10 
-24 FFLVA
+24 
-29 MVMYMVVAIVGAS
+29 
-42 ETIMQ
+42 
-47 GTEESAAVHH
+47 
-57 REDGQFGVF
+57 
-66 VPLTDSEVTQIT
+66 
-78 DKGVTVQQDFSLDFH
+78 
-93 QGQATL
+93 
-99 RIYQARE
+99 
-106 KIDLFAPEQG
+106 
-116 AELPMQGEILLEQ
+116 
-129 HYAEKH
+129 
-135 ELGLGDT
+135 
-142 LTVGGR
+142 
-148 DFIVAGIGSTPDYD
+148 
-162 ATYEKTSDTT
+162 
-172 VDSNLFGV
+172 DSNLFGV

-195 QNFRTED
+195 ENFRTED

-207 LLNGAMTDQELKELL
+207 LLNDAMTDQELKELL

-262 NELTDG
+262 NELADG

-273 EHNTDL
+273 EHNAEL

-297 LEDAGVEVTLTS
+297 LKEAGVEVTLTS
-309 SNYEQQLNTM
+309 SNYEQQLNNM
-319 IADPHAYTASMQED
+319 IANPHAYTASMRQD
-333 LQDIKKSLDELQEF
+333 LQDIKKSLDELQEYK
-347 RDGVKSYT
+347 DGIKAYT

-361 SAGGGALVGGMS
+361 SDGSGKLVVGMGQ
-373 KITENSAALNQGAYG
+373 ITANSDALNQGADA

-400 LKTQL
+400 LQAQFSTS
-405 EPYAAY
+405 
-411 GITFSGLTL
+411 GFTFLGLTT
-420 DGYGEQLD
+420 DGYGKELD
-428 QMAAVFTQKGASQT
+428 QMAATFTQRGAPQV
-442 AAQLAAVKG
+442 AAQLSAVKS
-451 QLDKVARFRDGVKA
+451 QLDTVAQFRDGVKA
-465 YTAGVGEAAGGSQQL
+465 YTKGVGEASIGNQQL
-480 FGGLSVLYTA
+480 FGGLSTLYTA
-490 SEPLVSGTDAVVDA
+490 SEVVVDGTDAVVDA
-504 LMDMVEAQLKE
+504 LIDMVEAQLKE
-515 NNITVD
+515 SDISVD
-521 LTADNYKEE
+521 LTTDNYKEE
-530 LDRLAAEGSM
+530 LERLTAEGSSV
-540 DIKLRDSLQEAKD
+540 DAKLKDSLKEAKD
-553 TLADLEDFREGII
+553 TLGDLEDFREGII
-566 EYTDAVSEI
+566 DYTDAVDEI
-575 ADGSKELRDGVREL
+575 ADGSRELRDGVQEL
-589 QEEADDMI
+589 QDETDDMI

-612 IAEDN
+612 IATDN

-681 LLNPMLISFLG
+681 LLNPMLIAFLG
-692 GAVGCI
+692 GVVGCI

-717 SLPPMQIV
+717 SLPPMRIV

-735 IMPPVTAAVVNYLV
+735 IMPPATAAVVNYLV
-749 INKKLKRTALSLLRN
+749 INKKLNRTALSLLRN

-814 MLSIDC
+814 MMSIDC

-886 IATADKKNEIV
+886 IVTADKKNEIV

-906 GVKVGDKLVLSDE
+906 GVKAGDKLVLSDE

-926 FTVKDIVSFTSGLL
+926 FTVKNIV
-940 ILMLSIDCAVLCIN
+940 
-954 FGNACLEETKYAY
+954 K
-967 MYTYKYPTE
+967 
-976 DVPEGG
+976 
-982 TPAYVENLKKEAYGY
+982 
-997 NLDVTVLGID
+997 
-1007 DDNPY
+1007 
-1012 FPIAT
+1012 
-1017 ADKKNEIVISS
+1017 
-1028 AAAQKFGVKVGDKLV
+1028 
-1043 LSDEVNERDY
+1043 
-1053 AFTVKDIV
+1053 
-1061 SFTSGVY
+1061 FTSGVY

-1094 ALDIDNGRLYATVS
+1094 VLDIDNGRLYATVS
-1108 KDNVAESSQIF
+1108 KENVEESSQIF

-1184 GAVICVPLAKWSMD
+1184 GALICVPLAKWSMD

-1249 EILKN
+1249 EVLKN

>member
-29 MVMYMVVAIVGAS
+29 LVMYMVVAIVGAA

-47 GTEESAAVHH
+47 GTKESGRIHH

-66 VPLTDSEVTQIT
+66 VPLTDDEIAQIT
-78 DKGVTVQQDFSLDFH
+78 EKGVTLQRDFSLDFH
-93 QGQATL
+93 LGQSTL
-99 RIYQARE
+99 RVYQARE
-106 KIDLFAPEQG
+106 TVDLFVPSQG
-116 AELPMQGEILLEQ
+116 SEVPAQGEILLEQ

-135 ELGLGDT
+135 ELGLGDS

-148 DFIVAGIGSTPDYD
+148 DFIVTGIGSTPDYD
-162 ATYEKTSDTT
+162 AAYEKTSDTT

-195 QNFRTED
+195 ESFRTED

-207 LLNGAMTDQELKELL
+207 LLNDAMTDQELKELL

-262 NELTDG
+262 NELADG

-273 EHNTDL
+273 EHNAEL

-297 LEDAGVEVTLTS
+297 LKDAGVEVTLTS

-319 IADPHAYTASMQED
+319 IANPHAYTASIRQD
-333 LQDIKKSLDELQEF
+333 LQEAKKSLEALQEYK
-347 RDGVKSYT
+347 DGIKAYT

-361 SAGGGALVGGMS
+361 SDGSGKLVVGMGQ
-373 KITENSAALNQGAYG
+373 ITANSDALNQGADA

-400 LKTQL
+400 LQAQFNTFGF
-405 EPYAAY
+405 P
-411 GITFSGLTL
+411 FSGLTT
-420 DGYGEQLD
+420 DGYGKELD
-428 QMAAVFTQKGASQT
+428 QMAVMFTQMGYSQV
-442 AAQLAAVKG
+442 AAQLSTVKG
-451 QLDKVARFRDGVKA
+451 QLDTVAKFRDGVKA
-465 YTAGVGEAAGGSQQL
+465 YTKGVGEASIGNQQL
-480 FGGLSVLYTA
+480 FGGLSTLYTA
-490 SEPLVSGTDAVVDA
+490 SEVVVDGTDAVVDA
-504 LMDMVEAQLKE
+504 LIDMVEAQLKE
-515 NNITVD
+515 SDITVD

-530 LDRLAAEGSM
+530 LERLTTEGSSV
-540 DIKLRDSLQEAKD
+540 DAKLKDSLKEAKD

-566 EYTDAVSEI
+566 DYTDAVDEI
-575 ADGSKELRDGVREL
+575 ADGSRELRDGVQEL
-589 QEEADDMI
+589 QDETDDMI

-612 IAEDN
+612 IAADN
-617 PRIDAAAGDVVINR
+617 PRIDAAAGDVIINR

-681 LLNPMLISFLG
+681 LLNPMLIAFLG
-692 GAVGCI
+692 GVVGCI

-717 SLPPMQIV
+717 SLPPMRIV

-735 IMPPVTAAVVNYLV
+735 IMPPVTAVVVNYLV
-749 INKKLKRTALSLLRN
+749 INKKLKCTALSLLRN

-814 MLSIDC
+814 MMSIDC

-874 VLGIDDDNPYFP
+874 VLGIDDGNPYFP
-886 IATADKKNEIV
+886 IV
-897 ISSAAAQKF
+897 
-906 GVKVGDKLVLSDE
+906 
-919 VNERDYA
+919 
-926 FTVKDIVSFTSGLL
+926 
-940 ILMLSIDCAVLCIN
+940 
-954 FGNACLEETKYAY
+954 
-967 MYTYKYPTE
+967 
-976 DVPEGG
+976 
-982 TPAYVENLKKEAYGY
+982 
-997 NLDVTVLGID
+997 
-1007 DDNPY
+1007 
-1012 FPIAT
+1012 T

-1108 KDNVAESSQIF
+1108 KENVEESSQIF

-1131 AISALIFMIV
+1131 AISVLIFMIV

-1184 GAVICVPLAKWSMD
+1184 GALICVPLAKWSMD

-1222 MIYGGILLCY
+1222 MIYGGIWLCY

-1249 EILKN
+1249 EVLKN

>member
-1 MQRILSKRV
+1 MRSGFRRRNWRICRMQRILSKRV
-10 LRDIRENLLRYLAL
+10 LRDIRGNLLRYLAL

-29 MVMYMVVAIVGAS
+29 LVMYMVVAIVGAA

-47 GTEESAAVHH
+47 GTKESGRIHH

-66 VPLTDSEVTQIT
+66 VPLTDDEIAQIT
-78 DKGVTVQQDFSLDFH
+78 EKGVTLQRDFSLDFH
-93 QGQATL
+93 LGQSTL
-99 RIYQARE
+99 RVYRARE
-106 KIDLFAPEQG
+106 TVDLFVPSQG
-116 AELPMQGEILLEQ
+116 SKVPAQGEILLEQ

-148 DFIVAGIGSTPDYD
+148 DFTVTGIGSTPDYD
-162 ATYEKTSDTT
+162 AAYEKTSDTT

-190 LKAGG
+190 LKVGG
-195 QNFRTED
+195 ENFRTED

-207 LLNGAMTDQELKELL
+207 LLNDAMTDQELKELL

-262 NELTDG
+262 NELADG
-268 VDELA
+268 VDELV
-273 EHNTDL
+273 EHNAEL

-297 LEDAGVEVTLTS
+297 LKDAGVEVTLTS

-319 IADPHAYTASMQED
+319 IANPHAYTASMRQD
-333 LQDIKKSLDELQEF
+333 LQDIKKSLEELQEYK
-347 RDGVKSYT
+347 DGIQAYT

-361 SAGGGALVGGMS
+361 SDGSGKLVVGMGQ
-373 KITENSAALNQGAYG
+373 ITANSDALNQGADA

-400 LKTQL
+400 LQAQFSTS
-405 EPYAAY
+405 
-411 GITFSGLTL
+411 GFTFLGLTT
-420 DGYGEQLD
+420 DGYGKELD
-428 QMAAVFTQKGASQT
+428 QMAATFTQRGAPQV
-442 AAQLAAVKG
+442 AAQLSAVKS
-451 QLDKVARFRDGVKA
+451 QLDTVAQFRDGVKA
-465 YTAGVGEAAGGSQQL
+465 YTKGVGEASIGNQQL
-480 FGGLSVLYTA
+480 FGGLSTLYTA
-490 SEPLVSGTDAVVDA
+490 SEVVVDGTDAVVDA
-504 LMDMVEAQLKE
+504 LIDMVEAQLKE
-515 NNITVD
+515 SDISVD
-521 LTADNYKEE
+521 LTTDNYKEE
-530 LDRLAAEGSM
+530 LERLTAEGSSV
-540 DIKLRDSLQEAKD
+540 DAKLKDSLKEAKD
-553 TLADLEDFREGII
+553 TLGDLEDFREGII
-566 EYTDAVSEI
+566 DYTDAVDEI
-575 ADGSKELRDGVREL
+575 ADGSRELRDGVQEL
-589 QEEADDMI
+589 QDETDDMI

-612 IAEDN
+612 IAADN
-617 PRIDAAAGDVVINR
+617 PRMDAAAGDVIINR

-681 LLNPMLISFLG
+681 LLNPMLIAFLG
-692 GAVGCI
+692 GVVGCI

-717 SLPPMQIV
+717 SLPPMRIV

-735 IMPPVTAAVVNYLV
+735 IMPPATAAVVNYLV
-749 INKKLKRTALSLLRN
+749 INKKLNRTALSLLRN

-814 MLSIDC
+814 MMSIDC

-886 IATADKKNEIV
+886 IVTADKKNEIV

-906 GVKVGDKLVLSDE
+906 GVKAGDKLVLSDE

-926 FTVKDIVSFTSGLL
+926 FTVKNIV
-940 ILMLSIDCAVLCIN
+940 N
-954 FGNACLEETKYAY
+954 
-967 MYTYKYPTE
+967 
-976 DVPEGG
+976 
-982 TPAYVENLKKEAYGY
+982 
-997 NLDVTVLGID
+997 
-1007 DDNPY
+1007 
-1012 FPIAT
+1012 
-1017 ADKKNEIVISS
+1017 
-1028 AAAQKFGVKVGDKLV
+1028 
-1043 LSDEVNERDY
+1043 
-1053 AFTVKDIV
+1053 
-1061 SFTSGVY
+1061 FTSGVY

-1108 KDNVAESSQIF
+1108 KENVEESSQIF

-1169 IRRLYLDGNF
+1169 IRKLYLDGNF

-1184 GAVICVPLAKWSMD
+1184 GALICVPLAKWSMD

-1209 IGMDLKFT
+1209 IGMDIRFT

-1249 EILKN
+1249 EVLKN

>member
-29 MVMYMVVAIVGAS
+29 LVMYMVVAIVGAA

-47 GTEESAAVHH
+47 GTKESGRIHH

-66 VPLTDSEVTQIT
+66 VPLTDDEIAQIT
-78 DKGVTVQQDFSLDFH
+78 EKGVTLQRDFSLDFH
-93 QGQATL
+93 LGQSTL
-99 RIYQARE
+99 RVYQARE
-106 KIDLFAPEQG
+106 TVDLFVPSQG
-116 AELPMQGEILLEQ
+116 SELPAQGEILLEQ

-148 DFIVAGIGSTPDYD
+148 DFTVSGIGSTPDYD
-162 ATYEKTSDTT
+162 AAYEKTSDTT

-180 GFVTAEDYEA
+180 GFVTSEDYEA

-195 QNFRTED
+195 ENFRTED

-207 LLNGAMTDQELKELL
+207 LLNDAMTDQELKELL

-262 NELTDG
+262 NELADG

-273 EHNTDL
+273 EHNAEL

-287 DAMLEQVNDS
+287 EAMLEQVNDS
-297 LEDAGVEVTLTS
+297 LKDAGVEVTLTS
-309 SNYEQQLNTM
+309 SNYEQQLNNM
-319 IADPHAYTASMQED
+319 IANPHAYTASMRQD
-333 LQDIKKSLDELQEF
+333 LQDIKKSLDELQEYK
-347 RDGVKSYT
+347 DGIKAYT

-361 SAGGGALVGGMS
+361 SDGSGKLVVGMGQ
-373 KITENSAALNQGAYG
+373 ITANSDVLNQGADA

-400 LKTQL
+400 LQAQL
-405 EPYAAY
+405 SAA
-411 GITFSGLTL
+411 GFPFSGLTA
-420 DGYGEQLD
+420 DGYGKELD
-428 QMAAVFTQKGASQT
+428 QMAAMFTQMGASQV
-442 AAQLAAVKG
+442 AAQLSAVKN
-451 QLDKVARFRDGVKA
+451 QLDTVAQFRDGVKA
-465 YTAGVGEAAGGSQQL
+465 YTKGVGEASIGNQQL
-480 FGGLSVLYTA
+480 FCGLSTLYTA

-504 LMDMVEAQLKE
+504 LMDMVEAQLE
-515 NNITVD
+515 ESDISVD

-530 LDRLAAEGSM
+530 LERLTAEGSSV
-540 DIKLRDSLQEAKD
+540 DAKLKDSLKEAKD
-553 TLADLEDFREGII
+553 TLADLENFREGII
-566 EYTDAVSEI
+566 DYTDAVDEI
-575 ADGSKELRDGVREL
+575 ADGSRELRDGVQEL
-589 QEEADDMI
+589 QDETDDMI

-612 IAEDN
+612 IAADN
-617 PRIDAAAGDVVINR
+617 PRIDAAAGDVIINR
-631 FAGILAGIILM
+631 FAGIVAGIILM

-681 LLNPMLISFLG
+681 LLNPMLIAFLG
-692 GAVGCI
+692 GVVGCI

-717 SLPPMQIV
+717 SLPPMRIV

-735 IMPPVTAAVVNYLV
+735 IMPPVTAVVVNYLV
-749 INKKLKRTALSLLRN
+749 INKKLNRTALSLLRN

-814 MLSIDC
+814 IMSIDC

-906 GVKVGDKLVLSDE
+906 GVKAGDKLVLSDE

-926 FTVKDIVSFTSGLL
+926 FTVKNIV
-940 ILMLSIDCAVLCIN
+940 N
-954 FGNACLEETKYAY
+954 
-967 MYTYKYPTE
+967 
-976 DVPEGG
+976 
-982 TPAYVENLKKEAYGY
+982 
-997 NLDVTVLGID
+997 
-1007 DDNPY
+1007 
-1012 FPIAT
+1012 
-1017 ADKKNEIVISS
+1017 
-1028 AAAQKFGVKVGDKLV
+1028 
-1043 LSDEVNERDY
+1043 
-1053 AFTVKDIV
+1053 
-1061 SFTSGVY
+1061 FTSGVY

-1108 KDNVAESSQIF
+1108 KENVEESSQIF

-1184 GAVICVPLAKWSMD
+1184 GALICVPLAKWSMD

-1249 EILKN
+1249 EVLKN

>member
-29 MVMYMVVAIVGAS
+29 LVMYMVVAIVGAA

-47 GTEESAAVHH
+47 GTKESGRIHH
-57 REDGQFGVF
+57 GEDGQFGVF
-66 VPLTDSEVTQIT
+66 VPLTDDEIAQIT
-78 DKGVTVQQDFSLDFH
+78 EKGVTLQRDFSLDFH
-93 QGQATL
+93 LGQSTL
-99 RIYQARE
+99 RVYQARE
-106 KIDLFAPEQG
+106 TVDLFVPSQG
-116 AELPMQGEILLEQ
+116 SELPAQGEILLEQ

-148 DFIVAGIGSTPDYD
+148 DFTVSGIGSTPDYD
-162 ATYEKTSDTT
+162 AAYEKTSDTT

-195 QNFRTED
+195 ENFRTED

-207 LLNGAMTDQELKELL
+207 LLNDAMTDQELKALL

-262 NELTDG
+262 NELADG

-273 EHNTDL
+273 EHNAEL

-297 LEDAGVEVTLTS
+297 LKDAGVEVTLTS

-319 IADPHAYTASMQED
+319 IANPHAYTASMRQD
-333 LQDIKKSLDELQEF
+333 LQDIKKSLDELQEYK
-347 RDGVKSYT
+347 DGIQAYT

-361 SAGGGALVGGMS
+361 SDGSGKLVVGMGQ
-373 KITENSAALNQGAYG
+373 ITANSDALNQGADA

-400 LKTQL
+400 LQAQFNTFGF
-405 EPYAAY
+405 P
-411 GITFSGLTL
+411 FSGLTT
-420 DGYGEQLD
+420 DGYGKELD
-428 QMAAVFTQKGASQT
+428 QMAVMFTQMGYSQV
-442 AAQLAAVKG
+442 AAQLSTVKG
-451 QLDKVARFRDGVKA
+451 QLDTVAKFRDGVKA
-465 YTAGVGEAAGGSQQL
+465 YTKGVGEASIGNQQL
-480 FGGLSVLYTA
+480 FGGLSTLYTA
-490 SEPLVSGTDAVVDA
+490 SEVVVDGTDAVVDA
-504 LMDMVEAQLKE
+504 LIDMVEAQLKE
-515 NNITVD
+515 SDITVD

-530 LDRLAAEGSM
+530 LERLTTEGSSV
-540 DIKLRDSLQEAKD
+540 DAKLKDSLKEAKD

-566 EYTDAVSEI
+566 DYTDAVDEI
-575 ADGSKELRDGVREL
+575 ADGSRELRDGVQEL
-589 QEEADDMI
+589 QDETDDMI

-612 IAEDN
+612 IAADN
-617 PRIDAAAGDVVINR
+617 PRIDAAAGDVIINR

-681 LLNPMLISFLG
+681 LLNPMLIAFLG
-692 GAVGCI
+692 GVVGCI

-717 SLPPMQIV
+717 SLPPMRIV

-735 IMPPVTAAVVNYLV
+735 IMPPVTAVVVNYLV
-749 INKKLKRTALSLLRN
+749 INKKLKCTALSLLRN

-814 MLSIDC
+814 MMSIDC

-906 GVKVGDKLVLSDE
+906 GVKVGE
-919 VNERDYA
+919 
-926 FTVKDIVSFTSGLL
+926 
-940 ILMLSIDCAVLCIN
+940 
-954 FGNACLEETKYAY
+954 
-967 MYTYKYPTE
+967 
-976 DVPEGG
+976 
-982 TPAYVENLKKEAYGY
+982 
-997 NLDVTVLGID
+997 
-1007 DDNPY
+1007 
-1012 FPIAT
+1012 
-1017 ADKKNEIVISS
+1017 
-1028 AAAQKFGVKVGDKLV
+1028 KLV

-1074 VMQEL
+1074 IMQEL

-1108 KDNVAESSQIF
+1108 KENVEESSQIF

-1161 VFGYRRRE
+1161 VFGYHRRE

-1184 GAVICVPLAKWSMD
+1184 GALICVPLAKWSMD

-1222 MIYGGILLCY
+1222 MIYGGIWLCY
-1232 MVINF
+1232 IVINF

-1249 EILKN
+1249 EVLKN

>member
-29 MVMYMVVAIVGAS
+29 LVMYMVVAIVGAA

-47 GTEESAAVHH
+47 GTKESGRIHH

-66 VPLTDSEVTQIT
+66 VPLTDDEIAQIT
-78 DKGVTVQQDFSLDFH
+78 EKGVTLQRDFSLDFH
-93 QGQATL
+93 LGQSTL
-99 RIYQARE
+99 RVYQARE
-106 KIDLFAPEQG
+106 TVDLFVPSQG
-116 AELPMQGEILLEQ
+116 SEVPAQGEILLEQ

-135 ELGLGDT
+135 ELGLGDS

-148 DFIVAGIGSTPDYD
+148 DFIVTGIGSTPDYD
-162 ATYEKTSDTT
+162 AAYEKTSDTT

-195 QNFRTED
+195 ESFRTED

-207 LLNGAMTDQELKELL
+207 LLNDAMTDQELKELL

-256 ELLDGV
+256 KLLDGV
-262 NELTDG
+262 NELADG

-273 EHNTDL
+273 EHNAEL

-297 LEDAGVEVTLTS
+297 LKDAGVEVTLTS

-319 IADPHAYTASMQED
+319 IANPHAYTASMRQD
-333 LQDIKKSLDELQEF
+333 LQDIKKSLDELQEYK
-347 RDGVKSYT
+347 DGIQAYT

-361 SAGGGALVGGMS
+361 SDGSGKLVVGMGQ
-373 KITENSAALNQGAYG
+373 ITANSDALNQGADA

-400 LKTQL
+400 LQAQFNTFVF
-405 EPYAAY
+405 P
-411 GITFSGLTL
+411 FSGLTT
-420 DGYGEQLD
+420 DGYGKELD
-428 QMAAVFTQKGASQT
+428 QMAVMFTQMGYSQV
-442 AAQLAAVKG
+442 AAQLSTVKG
-451 QLDKVARFRDGVKA
+451 QLDTVAKFRDGVKA
-465 YTAGVGEAAGGSQQL
+465 YTKGVGEASIGNQQL
-480 FGGLSVLYTA
+480 FGGLSTLYTA
-490 SEPLVSGTDAVVDA
+490 SEVVVDGTDAVVDA
-504 LMDMVEAQLKE
+504 LIDMVEAQLKE
-515 NNITVD
+515 SDITVD

-530 LDRLAAEGSM
+530 LERLTTEGSSV
-540 DIKLRDSLQEAKD
+540 DAKLKDSLKEAKD

-566 EYTDAVSEI
+566 DYTDAVDEI
-575 ADGSKELRDGVREL
+575 ADGSRELRDGVQEL
-589 QEEADDMI
+589 QDETDDMI
-597 EEYFTFDIDNLTQFL
+597 EEYFAFDIDNLTQFL
-612 IAEDN
+612 IAADN

-681 LLNPMLISFLG
+681 LLNPMLIAFLG

-698 LGFSKYGTGW
+698 LGFSEYGTGW

-717 SLPPMQIV
+717 SLPPMRIV

-764 EQTAGKA
+764 EQMAGKA
-771 GRIQNMNLGNM
+771 GRLQNMNLGNM

-814 MLSIDC
+814 MMSIDC

-874 VLGIDDDNPYFP
+874 VLGIDDGNPYFP
-886 IATADKKNEIV
+886 IV
-897 ISSAAAQKF
+897 
-906 GVKVGDKLVLSDE
+906 
-919 VNERDYA
+919 
-926 FTVKDIVSFTSGLL
+926 
-940 ILMLSIDCAVLCIN
+940 
-954 FGNACLEETKYAY
+954 
-967 MYTYKYPTE
+967 
-976 DVPEGG
+976 
-982 TPAYVENLKKEAYGY
+982 
-997 NLDVTVLGID
+997 
-1007 DDNPY
+1007 
-1012 FPIAT
+1012 T

-1108 KDNVAESSQIF
+1108 KENVEESSQIF

-1131 AISALIFMIV
+1131 AISVLIFMIV

-1184 GAVICVPLAKWSMD
+1184 GALICVPLAKWSMD

-1222 MIYGGILLCY
+1222 MIYGGIWLCY

-1249 EILKN
+1249 EVLKN

>member
-1 MQRILSKRV
+1 MRSGFRRRNWRICRMQRILSKRV

-29 MVMYMVVAIVGAS
+29 LVMYMVVAIVGAA

-47 GTEESAAVHH
+47 GTKESGRIHH

-66 VPLTDSEVTQIT
+66 VPLTDDEIAQIT
-78 DKGVTVQQDFSLDFH
+78 EKGVTLQRDFSLDFH
-93 QGQATL
+93 LGQSTL
-99 RIYQARE
+99 RVYQARE
-106 KIDLFAPEQG
+106 TVDLFVPSQG
-116 AELPMQGEILLEQ
+116 SEVPAQGEILLEQ

-135 ELGLGDT
+135 ELGLGDS

-148 DFIVAGIGSTPDYD
+148 DFIVTGIGSTPDYD
-162 ATYEKTSDTT
+162 AAYEKTSDTT

-195 QNFRTED
+195 ESFRTED

-207 LLNGAMTDQELKELL
+207 LLNDAMTDQELKALL

-262 NELTDG
+262 NELADG

-273 EHNTDL
+273 EHNAEL

-297 LEDAGVEVTLTS
+297 LKDAGVEVTLTS

-319 IADPHAYTASMQED
+319 IANPHAYTASMRQD
-333 LQDIKKSLDELQEF
+333 LQDIKKSLDELQEYK
-347 RDGVKSYT
+347 DGIQAYT

-361 SAGGGALVGGMS
+361 SDGSGKLVVGMGQ
-373 KITENSAALNQGAYG
+373 ITANSDALNQGADA

-400 LKTQL
+400 LQAQFRTSGFPFL
-405 EPYAAY
+405 
-411 GITFSGLTL
+411 GLTT
-420 DGYGEQLD
+420 DGYGKELD
-428 QMAAVFTQKGASQT
+428 QMATTFTQMGDSQV
-442 AAQLAAVKG
+442 AAQLSTVKG
-451 QLDKVARFRDGVKA
+451 QLDTVAKFRDGVKA
-465 YTAGVGEAAGGSQQL
+465 YTKGVGEASIGNQQL
-480 FGGLSVLYTA
+480 FGGLSTLYTA
-490 SEPLVSGTDAVVDA
+490 SEVVVDGTDAVVDA
-504 LMDMVEAQLKE
+504 LIDMVEAQLKE
-515 NNITVD
+515 SDITVD

-530 LDRLAAEGSM
+530 LERLTTEGSSV
-540 DIKLRDSLQEAKD
+540 DAKLKDSLKEAKD

-566 EYTDAVSEI
+566 DYTDAVDEI
-575 ADGSKELRDGVREL
+575 ADGSRELRDGVQEL
-589 QEEADDMI
+589 QDETDDMI

-612 IAEDN
+612 IAADN
-617 PRIDAAAGDVVINR
+617 PRIDAAAGDVIINR

-681 LLNPMLISFLG
+681 LLNPMLIAFLG
-692 GAVGCI
+692 GVVGCI

-717 SLPPMQIV
+717 SLPPMRIV

-735 IMPPVTAAVVNYLV
+735 IMPPVTAVVVNYLV
-749 INKKLKRTALSLLRN
+749 INKKLKCTALSLLRN

-814 MLSIDC
+814 MMSIDC

-886 IATADKKNEIV
+886 IVTADKKNEIV

-906 GVKVGDKLVLSDE
+906 GVKVGEKLVLSDE

-926 FTVKDIVSFTSGLL
+926 FTVKNIV
-940 ILMLSIDCAVLCIN
+940 
-954 FGNACLEETKYAY
+954 
-967 MYTYKYPTE
+967 
-976 DVPEGG
+976 
-982 TPAYVENLKKEAYGY
+982 
-997 NLDVTVLGID
+997 
-1007 DDNPY
+1007 
-1012 FPIAT
+1012 
-1017 ADKKNEIVISS
+1017 
-1028 AAAQKFGVKVGDKLV
+1028 
-1043 LSDEVNERDY
+1043 R
-1053 AFTVKDIV
+1053 
-1061 SFTSGVY
+1061 FTSGVY

-1074 VMQEL
+1074 IMQEL

-1108 KDNVAESSQIF
+1108 KENVEESSQIF

-1184 GAVICVPLAKWSMD
+1184 GALICVPLAKWSMD

-1249 EILKN
+1249 EVLKN

>member
-29 MVMYMVVAIVGAS
+29 LVMYMVVAIVGAA

-47 GTEESAAVHH
+47 GTKESGRIHH

-66 VPLTDSEVTQIT
+66 VPLTDDEIAQIT
-78 DKGVTVQQDFSLDFH
+78 EKGVTLQRDFSLDFH
-93 QGQATL
+93 LGQSTL
-99 RIYQARE
+99 RIYQERE
-106 KIDLFAPEQG
+106 NVDLFVSSQG
-116 AELPMQGEILLEQ
+116 SEVPAQGEILLEQ

-148 DFIVAGIGSTPDYD
+148 DFTVTGIGSTPDYD
-162 ATYEKTSDTT
+162 AAYEKTSDTT

-180 GFVTAEDYEA
+180 GFVTAQDYEA

-195 QNFRTED
+195 ENFRTED

-207 LLNGAMTDQELKELL
+207 LLNDAMTDQELKDML

-246 TKNDIQDGIR
+246 TKNDIQDGIQ

-262 NELTDG
+262 NELADG

-273 EHNTDL
+273 EHNAEL

-287 DAMLEQVNDS
+287 DAMLEQVSDS
-297 LEDAGVEVTLTS
+297 LKDAGVEVTLTS

-319 IADPHAYTASMQED
+319 IANPHAYTASIRQD
-333 LQDIKKSLDELQEF
+333 LQEAKKSLEELQEYK
-347 RDGVKSYT
+347 DGIKAYT

-361 SAGGGALVGGMS
+361 SDGSGKLVVGMGQ
-373 KITENSAALNQGAYG
+373 ITANSDVLNQGADA
-388 IFNAILGMVNEQ
+388 IFNAILGLVNEQ
-400 LKTQL
+400 LQTQL
-405 EPYAAY
+405 SAA
-411 GITFSGLTL
+411 GVPFSGLTT
-420 DGYGEQLD
+420 DGYGKELD
-428 QMAAVFTQKGASQT
+428 QMAATFIQLGASQV
-442 AAQLAAVKG
+442 AEQLSAVKS
-451 QLDKVARFRDGVKA
+451 QLDTVAQFRDGVKA
-465 YTAGVGEAAGGSQQL
+465 YTKGVGEASIGNQQL
-480 FGGLSVLYTA
+480 FCGLSTLYTA
-490 SEPLVSGTDAVVDA
+490 SEVVVDGTDAVVDA
-504 LMDMVEAQLKE
+504 LIDMVEAQLKE
-515 NNITVD
+515 SDITVD
-521 LTADNYKEE
+521 LTSDNYKEE
-530 LDRLAAEGSM
+530 LDRLMAEGSSV
-540 DIKLRDSLQEAKD
+540 DVKLKDSLKEAKD

-566 EYTDAVSEI
+566 DYTDAVDEI
-575 ADGSKELRDGVREL
+575 ADGSRELRDGVQEL
-589 QEEADDMI
+589 QDETDDMI

-612 IAEDN
+612 IAADN

-681 LLNPMLISFLG
+681 LLNPLLISFLG

-698 LGFSKYGTGW
+698 LGFSEYGTGW

-717 SLPPMQIV
+717 SLPPMRIV

-749 INKKLKRTALSLLRN
+749 INKKLKCTALSLLRN

-814 MLSIDC
+814 MISIDC

-886 IATADKKNEIV
+886 IV
-897 ISSAAAQKF
+897 
-906 GVKVGDKLVLSDE
+906 
-919 VNERDYA
+919 
-926 FTVKDIVSFTSGLL
+926 
-940 ILMLSIDCAVLCIN
+940 
-954 FGNACLEETKYAY
+954 
-967 MYTYKYPTE
+967 
-976 DVPEGG
+976 
-982 TPAYVENLKKEAYGY
+982 
-997 NLDVTVLGID
+997 
-1007 DDNPY
+1007 
-1012 FPIAT
+1012 T

-1068 VFLDRD
+1068 VFLDRG

-1108 KDNVAESSQIF
+1108 KENVEESSQIF

-1184 GAVICVPLAKWSMD
+1184 GALICVPLAKWSMD

-1249 EILKN
+1249 EVLKN